1 MKFEGIIKSIIYRN
15 EENGYTVL
23 SLETSDSPI
32 TCTGIMPFFNE
43 NDQIIIEGELIYH
56 DKYGEQINVENAR
69 IKKPSG
75 KKAIISY
82 LSSGNIDSIGKKTAE
97 LIYEKFG
104 DQAIDIVFNNPSKL
118 LSIQG
123 IGNKKLEKIKESTLD
138 AKDSREALLYL
149 QGLNISFNLANK
161 IYKSYGDNTIS
172 IVKTNPY
179 KLSEDISG
187 IGFVMA
193 DNIAINMQ
201 MKNDSKF
208 RISAALSYIL
218 KNDAEMSGSCAIKK
232 EDLINK
238 TFDLIKVDK
247 NKINEQINEDLLK
260 SKIQIMKIAEDD
272 FVYDKD
278 IYKAEKSTAINL
290 SRLQNEKY
298 IFDIEIN
305 EDLDAFSN
313 EQKIAIKE
321 AFNNMLLVITGGP
334 GTGKTT
340 IIKAI
345 CNILDENGLKFN
357 LAAPTG
363 RAAKRMQE
371 STENSALTIHRL
383 IGIKPDSPIPEYN
396 EENPLECDYVIV
408 DEASMI
414 DIKLMDKLLKSLSN
428 NTALIL
434 VGDHN
439 QLPSVGPGNVLK
451 DILDTN
457 IKSVRLKKIFRQAK
471 ESNIVVNAHRIN
483 DGLYPILNQKNKDFF
498 FIDSN
503 TKNFEKNLLDLVK
516 FRLPNYYKLD
526 PINDIQILAP
536 GKKSLWG
543 VVNINNLCQNELNKN
558 PNSIKINN
566 KIFKLN
572 DKVMQ
577 VRNNYDL
584 ISLDPGNFED
594 GVYNGDIGRIIDI
607 DKEREELK
615 VEFYDGN
622 IVSYK
627 KEDIKD
633 LDLSYA
639 ITIHKSQGSEFD
651 CVLIPMMSTSY
662 MLLNRNLL
670 YTAITRAKKLVI
682 LLGEKRI
689 LKQMVRNNNESK
701 RLTNLSFWI
710 KELSEALKWLRIY
723 YFWMIICV
731 FFARKRSGKNFSC
744 VKIAFQSLIM
754 LTMNLKF

>member
-23 SLETSDSPI
+23 SLQTSDSPI

-43 NDQIIIEGELIYH
+43 NDQVVVEGELIYH
-56 DKYGEQINVENAR
+56 DKYGEQINVESAK

-82 LSSGNIDSIGKKTAE
+82 LSSGNIESIGKKTAE

-104 DQAIDIVFNNPSKL
+104 DKSIDVVFNETEKL

-123 IGNKKLEKIKESTLD
+123 IGKKKLEKIKESTIE
-138 AKDSREALLYL
+138 ARDSREALLYL
-149 QGLNISFNLANK
+149 QGLNISFNLSNK
-161 IYKSYGDNTIS
+161 IYKAYGDNTIS

-193 DNIAINMQ
+193 DNIAMNMQ

-208 RISAALSYIL
+208 RISAAISYIL
-218 KNDAEMSGSCAIKK
+218 KNDAEMSGSCALKK
-232 EDLINK
+232 EDLLNK

-247 NKINEQINEDLLK
+247 NRINEQINEDLLK
-260 SKIQIMKIAEDD
+260 SKIQIIKIGEDE

-278 IYKAEKSTAINL
+278 IYKAEKSCAINL

-298 IFDIEIN
+298 IFDVKIN
-305 EDLDAFSN
+305 EDFDAFSK
-313 EQKIAIKE
+313 EQEIAIKE

-345 CNILDENGLKFN
+345 CNTLNENNLKFN

-371 STENSALTIHRL
+371 STENVAFTIHRL
-383 IGIKPDSPIPEYN
+383 IGIKPESPIPEFN
-396 EENPLECDYVIV
+396 EENTLDCDYVIV

-414 DIKLMDKLLKSLSN
+414 DIKLMDKLLKALSSK
-428 NTALIL
+428 TALIL

-439 QLPSVGPGNVLK
+439 QLPSVGAGNVLK
-451 DILDTN
+451 DILDTD
-457 IKSVRLKKIFRQAK
+457 IKSVKLKKIFRQAK
-471 ESNIVVNAHRIN
+471 ESNIVVNAHKIN

-498 FIDSN
+498 FINSN
-503 TKNFEKNLLDLVK
+503 SKKFQNDLLDLVK
-516 FRLPNYYKLD
+516 NRLPNYYKLD

-536 GKKSLWG
+536 SKKSLWG
-543 VVNINNLCQNELNKN
+543 IVNINDLCQKELNKN

-566 KIFKLN
+566 RIFKLG

-577 VRNNYDL
+577 VRNNYEL
-584 ISLDPGNFED
+584 ESLNPDNFDD

-607 DKEREELK
+607 DKNMESLK

-627 KEDIKD
+627 KEDVKD

-651 CVLIPMMSTSY
+651 CVLIPMMPASF

-682 LLGEKRI
+682 LLGEKKI

-710 KELSEALKWLRIY
+710 KELSEALK
-723 YFWMIICV
+723 
-731 FFARKRSGKNFSC
+731 
-744 VKIAFQSLIM
+744 
-754 LTMNLKF
+754 

>member
-23 SLETSDSPI
+23 SLQTSDSPI
-32 TCTGIMPFFNE
+32 TCTGIVPFFNE
-43 NDQIIIEGELIYH
+43 NDQVVVEGELIYH
-56 DKYGEQINVENAR
+56 DKYGEQINVESAR

-82 LSSGNIDSIGKKTAE
+82 LSSGNIESIGKKTAE

-104 DQAIDIVFNNPSKL
+104 DKSIDVVFNETEKL

-123 IGNKKLEKIKESTLD
+123 IGKKKLEKIKESTID
-138 AKDSREALLYL
+138 ARDSREALLYL
-149 QGLNISFNLANK
+149 QGLNISFNLSNK
-161 IYKSYGDNTIS
+161 IYKAYGDNTIS

-193 DNIAINMQ
+193 DNIAMNMQ

-208 RISAALSYIL
+208 RISAAISYIL
-218 KNDAEMSGSCAIKK
+218 KNDAEMSGSCAVKK
-232 EDLINK
+232 EDLLNK
-238 TFDLIKVDK
+238 TSDLIKVDK

-260 SKIQIMKIAEDD
+260 SKIQIIKIGEDE

-278 IYKAEKSTAINL
+278 IYMAEKSCAINL

-298 IFDIEIN
+298 IFDVKIN
-305 EDLDAFSN
+305 EDFDAFSK
-313 EQKIAIKE
+313 EQEIAIKE

-345 CNILDENGLKFN
+345 CNILNKNNLKFN

-371 STENSALTIHRL
+371 STENVAFTIHRL
-383 IGIKPDSPIPEYN
+383 IGIKPESPIPEFN
-396 EENPLECDYVIV
+396 EENTLNCDYVIL

-414 DIKLMDKLLKSLSN
+414 DIKLMDKLLKALSSK
-428 NTALIL
+428 TALIL

-439 QLPSVGPGNVLK
+439 QLPSVGAGNVLK
-451 DILDTN
+451 DILDTD
-457 IKSVRLKKIFRQAK
+457 IKAVKLKKIFRQAK
-471 ESNIVVNAHRIN
+471 ESNIVVNAHKIN

-498 FIDSN
+498 FINSN
-503 TKNFEKNLLDLVK
+503 SKKFQNDLLDLVK
-516 FRLPNYYKLD
+516 NRLPNYYKLD

-536 GKKSLWG
+536 SKKSLWG
-543 VVNINNLCQNELNKN
+543 IVNINDLCQKELNKN

-566 KIFKLN
+566 RIFKLG

-577 VRNNYDL
+577 VRNNYEL
-584 ISLDPGNFED
+584 ESLNPDNFDD

-607 DKEREELK
+607 DKNMESLK

-627 KEDIKD
+627 KEDVKD

-651 CVLIPMMSTSY
+651 CVLIPMMPASF

-682 LLGEKRI
+682 LLGEKKI

-710 KELSEALKWLRIY
+710 KELSEALK
-723 YFWMIICV
+723 
-731 FFARKRSGKNFSC
+731 
-744 VKIAFQSLIM
+744 
-754 LTMNLKF
+754 

>member
-23 SLETSDSPI
+23 FLQTSDSPI

-43 NDQIIIEGELIYH
+43 NDQVVVEGELIYH
-56 DKYGEQINVENAR
+56 DKYGEQINVESAR

-82 LSSGNIDSIGKKTAE
+82 LSSGNIESIGKKTAE

-104 DQAIDIVFNNPSKL
+104 DKSIDVVFNEAEKL

-123 IGNKKLEKIKESTLD
+123 IGKKKLEKIKESTIE
-138 AKDSREALLYL
+138 ARDSREALLYL
-149 QGLNISFNLANK
+149 QGLNISFNLSNK
-161 IYKSYGDNTIS
+161 IYKAYGDNTIS

-193 DNIAINMQ
+193 DNIAMNMQ

-208 RISAALSYIL
+208 RISAAISYIL
-218 KNDAEMSGSCAIKK
+218 KNDAEMSGSCALKK
-232 EDLINK
+232 EDLLNK

-260 SKIQIMKIAEDD
+260 SKIQIIKIGEDE
-272 FVYDKD
+272 FVYDRD
-278 IYKAEKSTAINL
+278 IYKAEKSCAINL

-298 IFDIEIN
+298 IFDVKIN
-305 EDLDAFSN
+305 EDFDAFSK
-313 EQKIAIKE
+313 EQEIAIKE

-345 CNILDENGLKFN
+345 CNILNEHNLKFN

-371 STENSALTIHRL
+371 STENVAFTIHRL
-383 IGIKPDSPIPEYN
+383 IGIKPESPIPEFN
-396 EENPLECDYVIV
+396 EENTLDCDYVIV

-414 DIKLMDKLLKSLSN
+414 DIKLMDKLLKALSSK
-428 NTALIL
+428 TALIL

-439 QLPSVGPGNVLK
+439 QLPSVGAGNVLK
-451 DILDTN
+451 DILDTD
-457 IKSVRLKKIFRQAK
+457 IKSVKLKKIFRQAK
-471 ESNIVVNAHRIN
+471 ESNIVVNAHKIN

-498 FIDSN
+498 FINSN
-503 TKNFEKNLLDLVK
+503 SKKFQNDLLDLVK
-516 FRLPNYYKLD
+516 NRLPNYYKLD

-536 GKKSLWG
+536 SKKSLWG
-543 VVNINNLCQNELNKN
+543 IVNINDLCQKELNKN

-566 KIFKLN
+566 RIFKLG

-577 VRNNYDL
+577 VRNNYEL
-584 ISLDPGNFED
+584 ESLNPDNFDD

-607 DKEREELK
+607 DKNMESLK

-627 KEDIKD
+627 KEDVKD

-651 CVLIPMMSTSY
+651 CVLIPMMPASF

-682 LLGEKRI
+682 LLGEKKI

-710 KELSEALKWLRIY
+710 KELSEALK
-723 YFWMIICV
+723 
-731 FFARKRSGKNFSC
+731 
-744 VKIAFQSLIM
+744 
-754 LTMNLKF
+754 

>member
-1 MKFEGIIKSIIYRN
+1 MIFEGIIKSIIYRN

-23 SLETSDSPI
+23 SLQTSDSPI

-43 NDQIIIEGELIYH
+43 NDQVVVEGELIYH
-56 DKYGEQINVENAR
+56 DKYGEQINVESAR

-82 LSSGNIDSIGKKTAE
+82 LSSGNIESIGKKTAE

-104 DQAIDIVFNNPSKL
+104 DKSIDVVFNETEKL

-123 IGNKKLEKIKESTLD
+123 IGKKKLEKIKESTIE
-138 AKDSREALLYL
+138 ARDSREALLYL
-149 QGLNISFNLANK
+149 QGLNISFNLSNK
-161 IYKSYGDNTIS
+161 IYKAYGDNTIS

-193 DNIAINMQ
+193 DNIAMNMQ

-208 RISAALSYIL
+208 RISAAISYIL
-218 KNDAEMSGSCAIKK
+218 KNDAEMSGSCALKK
-232 EDLINK
+232 EDLLNK

-260 SKIQIMKIAEDD
+260 SKIQIIKFGEDE
-272 FVYDKD
+272 FVYDRD
-278 IYKAEKSTAINL
+278 IYKAEKSSAINL

-298 IFDIEIN
+298 IFDVKIN
-305 EDLDAFSN
+305 EDFDAFSK
-313 EQKIAIKE
+313 EQEIAIKE

-345 CNILDENGLKFN
+345 CNILNENNLKFN

-371 STENSALTIHRL
+371 STEYVAFTIHRL
-383 IGIKPDSPIPEYN
+383 IGIKPESPIPEFN
-396 EENPLECDYVIV
+396 EENTLDCDYVIV

-414 DIKLMDKLLKSLSN
+414 DIKLMDKLLKALSSK
-428 NTALIL
+428 TALIL

-439 QLPSVGPGNVLK
+439 QLPSVGAGNVLK
-451 DILDTN
+451 DILDTD
-457 IKSVRLKKIFRQAK
+457 IKAVKLKKIFRQAK

-498 FIDSN
+498 FINSN
-503 TKNFEKNLLDLVK
+503 SKNFQNDLLDLVK
-516 FRLPNYYKLD
+516 NRLPNYYKLD

-536 GKKSLWG
+536 SKKSLWG
-543 VVNINNLCQNELNKN
+543 IVNINDLCQKELNKN

-566 KIFKLN
+566 RIFKLG

-577 VRNNYDL
+577 VRNNYEL
-584 ISLDPGNFED
+584 ESLNPDDFDD

-607 DKEREELK
+607 DKNMESLK

-627 KEDIKD
+627 KEDVKD

-651 CVLIPMMSTSY
+651 CVLIPMMPASF

-682 LLGEKRI
+682 LLGEKKI

-710 KELSEALKWLRIY
+710 KELSEALK
-723 YFWMIICV
+723 
-731 FFARKRSGKNFSC
+731 
-744 VKIAFQSLIM
+744 
-754 LTMNLKF
+754 

>member
-15 EENGYTVL
+15 DENGYTVL
-23 SLETSDSPI
+23 SLQTSDSPI

-43 NDQIIIEGELIYH
+43 NDQVVVEGELIYH
-56 DKYGEQINVENAR
+56 DKYGEQINVESAR

-82 LSSGNIDSIGKKTAE
+82 LSSGNIESIGKKTAE

-104 DQAIDIVFNNPSKL
+104 DKSIDVVFNEAEKL
-118 LSIQG
+118 LFIQG
-123 IGNKKLEKIKESTLD
+123 IGKKKLEKIKESTIE
-138 AKDSREALLYL
+138 ARDSREALLYL
-149 QGLNISFNLANK
+149 QGLNISFNLSNK
-161 IYKSYGDNTIS
+161 IYKAYGDNTIS

-193 DNIAINMQ
+193 DNIAMNMQ

-208 RISAALSYIL
+208 RISAAISYIL
-218 KNDAEMSGSCAIKK
+218 KNDAEMSGSCAVKK
-232 EDLINK
+232 ENLLNK

-260 SKIQIMKIAEDD
+260 SKIQIIKIGEDE
-272 FVYDKD
+272 FVYDRD
-278 IYKAEKSTAINL
+278 IYKAEKSCAINL

-298 IFDIEIN
+298 IFDVKIN
-305 EDLDAFSN
+305 EDFDAFSK
-313 EQKIAIKE
+313 EQEIAIKE

-345 CNILDENGLKFN
+345 CNILNENNLKFN

-371 STENSALTIHRL
+371 STENVAFTIHRL
-383 IGIKPDSPIPEYN
+383 IGIKPESPIPEFN
-396 EENPLECDYVIV
+396 EENTLDCDYVIL

-414 DIKLMDKLLKSLSN
+414 DIKLMDKLLKALSSK
-428 NTALIL
+428 TALIL

-439 QLPSVGPGNVLK
+439 QLPSVGAGNVLK
-451 DILDTN
+451 DILDTD
-457 IKSVRLKKIFRQAK
+457 IKAVKLKKIFRQAK
-471 ESNIVVNAHRIN
+471 ESNIVVNAHKIN

-498 FIDSN
+498 FINSN
-503 TKNFEKNLLDLVK
+503 SKKFQNDLLDLVK
-516 FRLPNYYKLD
+516 NRLPNYYKLD

-536 GKKSLWG
+536 SKKSLWG
-543 VVNINNLCQNELNKN
+543 IVNINDLCQKELNKN

-566 KIFKLN
+566 RIFKLG

-577 VRNNYDL
+577 VRNNYEL
-584 ISLDPGNFED
+584 ESLNPDDFD
-594 GVYNGDIGRIIDI
+594 DSVYNGDIGRIIDI
-607 DKEREELK
+607 DKNMESLK

-627 KEDIKD
+627 KEDVKD

-651 CVLIPMMSTSY
+651 CVLIPMMPASF

-682 LLGEKRI
+682 LLGEKKI

-710 KELSEALKWLRIY
+710 KELSEALK
-723 YFWMIICV
+723 
-731 FFARKRSGKNFSC
+731 
-744 VKIAFQSLIM
+744 
-754 LTMNLKF
+754 

>member
-43 NDQIIIEGELIYH
+43 NDQVVVEGELIYH
-56 DKYGEQINVENAR
+56 DKYGEQINVESAR

-82 LSSGNIDSIGKKTAE
+82 LSSGNIESIGKKTAE

-104 DQAIDIVFNNPSKL
+104 DKSIDVVFNEAEKL

-123 IGNKKLEKIKESTLD
+123 IGKKKLEKIKESTIE
-138 AKDSREALLYL
+138 ARDSREALLYL

-161 IYKSYGDNTIS
+161 IYKAYGDNTIS

-193 DNIAINMQ
+193 DNIAMNMQ

-208 RISAALSYIL
+208 RISAAISYIL
-218 KNDAEMSGSCAIKK
+218 KNDAEMSGSCALKK
-232 EDLINK
+232 EDLLNK

-260 SKIQIMKIAEDD
+260 SKIQIIKIGEDE

-278 IYKAEKSTAINL
+278 IYKAEKSCAINL

-298 IFDIEIN
+298 IFDVKIN
-305 EDLDAFSN
+305 EDFDDFSK
-313 EQKIAIKE
+313 EQEIAIKE

-345 CNILDENGLKFN
+345 CNILNENNLKFN

-371 STENSALTIHRL
+371 STENVAFTIHRL
-383 IGIKPDSPIPEYN
+383 IGIKPESPIPEFN
-396 EENPLECDYVIV
+396 EENTLDCDYVIV

-414 DIKLMDKLLKSLSN
+414 DIKLMDKLLKALSSK
-428 NTALIL
+428 TALIL

-439 QLPSVGPGNVLK
+439 QLPSVGAGNVLK
-451 DILDTN
+451 DILDTD
-457 IKSVRLKKIFRQAK
+457 IKAVKLKKIFRQAK

-498 FIDSN
+498 FINSN
-503 TKNFEKNLLDLVK
+503 SKNFQNDLLDLVK
-516 FRLPNYYKLD
+516 NRLPNYYKLD

-536 GKKSLWG
+536 SKKSLWG
-543 VVNINNLCQNELNKN
+543 IVNINDLCQKELNKN

-566 KIFKLN
+566 RIFKLG

-577 VRNNYDL
+577 VRNNYEL
-584 ISLDPGNFED
+584 ESLNPDEFDD

-607 DKEREELK
+607 DKNMESLK

-627 KEDIKD
+627 KEDVKD

-651 CVLIPMMSTSY
+651 CVLIPMMPASF

-682 LLGEKRI
+682 LLGEKKI

-710 KELSEALKWLRIY
+710 KELSEALK
-723 YFWMIICV
+723 
-731 FFARKRSGKNFSC
+731 
-744 VKIAFQSLIM
+744 
-754 LTMNLKF
+754 

>member
-23 SLETSDSPI
+23 SLQTSDSPI

-43 NDQIIIEGELIYH
+43 NDQIIVDGELIYH
-56 DKYGEQINVENAR
+56 DKYGEQINVESAR

-82 LSSGNIDSIGKKTAE
+82 LSSGNIESIGKKTAE

-104 DQAIDIVFNNPSKL
+104 DKSIDVVFNETEKL

-123 IGNKKLEKIKESTLD
+123 IGKKKLEKIKESTIE
-138 AKDSREALLYL
+138 ARDSREALLYL
-149 QGLNISFNLANK
+149 QGLNISFNLSNK
-161 IYKSYGDNTIS
+161 IYKAYGDNTIS

-193 DNIAINMQ
+193 DNIAMNMQ

-208 RISAALSYIL
+208 RISAAISYIL
-218 KNDAEMSGSCAIKK
+218 KNDAEMSGSCALKK
-232 EDLINK
+232 EDLLNK

-260 SKIQIMKIAEDD
+260 SKIQIIKIGEDE
-272 FVYDKD
+272 FVYDRD
-278 IYKAEKSTAINL
+278 IYKAEKSCAINL

-298 IFDIEIN
+298 IFDVKIN
-305 EDLDAFSN
+305 EDFDAFSK
-313 EQKIAIKE
+313 EQEIAIKE

-345 CNILDENGLKFN
+345 CNILNENNLKFN

-371 STENSALTIHRL
+371 STENVAFTIHRL
-383 IGIKPDSPIPEYN
+383 IGIKPESPIPEFN
-396 EENPLECDYVIV
+396 EENTLDCDYVIL

-414 DIKLMDKLLKSLSN
+414 DIKLMDKLLKALSSK
-428 NTALIL
+428 TALIL

-439 QLPSVGPGNVLK
+439 QLPSVGAGNVLK
-451 DILDTN
+451 DILDTD
-457 IKSVRLKKIFRQAK
+457 IKAVKLKKIFRQAK
-471 ESNIVVNAHRIN
+471 ESNIVVNAHKIN

-498 FIDSN
+498 FINSN
-503 TKNFEKNLLDLVK
+503 SKNFQNDLLDLVK
-516 FRLPNYYKLD
+516 NRLPNYYKLD

-536 GKKSLWG
+536 SKKSLWG
-543 VVNINNLCQNELNKN
+543 IVNINDLCQKELNKN

-566 KIFKLN
+566 RIFKLG

-577 VRNNYDL
+577 VRNNYEL
-584 ISLDPGNFED
+584 ESLNPDNFDD

-607 DKEREELK
+607 DKNIESLK

-651 CVLIPMMSTSY
+651 CVLIPMMPASF

-682 LLGEKRI
+682 LLGEKKI

-710 KELSEALKWLRIY
+710 KELSEALK
-723 YFWMIICV
+723 
-731 FFARKRSGKNFSC
+731 
-744 VKIAFQSLIM
+744 
-754 LTMNLKF
+754 

>member
-43 NDQIIIEGELIYH
+43 NDQVVVEGELIYH
-56 DKYGEQINVENAR
+56 DKYGEQINVESAR

-82 LSSGNIDSIGKKTAE
+82 LSSGNIESIGKKTAE

-104 DQAIDIVFNNPSKL
+104 DKSIDVVFNEAEKL

-123 IGNKKLEKIKESTLD
+123 IGKKKLEKIKESTIE
-138 AKDSREALLYL
+138 ARDSREALLYL

-161 IYKSYGDNTIS
+161 IYKTYTDNTIS

-193 DNIAINMQ
+193 DNIAMNMQ

-208 RISAALSYIL
+208 RISAAISYIL
-218 KNDAEMSGSCAIKK
+218 KNDAEMSGSCALKK
-232 EDLINK
+232 EDLLNK

-260 SKIQIMKIAEDD
+260 SKIQIIKIGEDE

-278 IYKAEKSTAINL
+278 IYKAEKSCAINL

-298 IFDIEIN
+298 IFDVKIN
-305 EDLDAFSN
+305 EDFDAFSK
-313 EQKIAIKE
+313 EQEIAIKE

-345 CNILDENGLKFN
+345 CNILNENNLKFN

-371 STENSALTIHRL
+371 STEYVAFTIHRL
-383 IGIKPDSPIPEYN
+383 IGIKPESPIPEFN
-396 EENPLECDYVIV
+396 EENTLDCDYVIV

-414 DIKLMDKLLKSLSN
+414 DIKLMDKLLKALSSK
-428 NTALIL
+428 TALIL

-439 QLPSVGPGNVLK
+439 QLPSVGAGNVLK
-451 DILDTN
+451 DILDTD
-457 IKSVRLKKIFRQAK
+457 IKAVKLKKIFRQAK
-471 ESNIVVNAHRIN
+471 ESNIVVNAHKIN

-498 FIDSN
+498 FINSN
-503 TKNFEKNLLDLVK
+503 SKNFQNDLLDLVK
-516 FRLPNYYKLD
+516 NRLPNYYKLD

-536 GKKSLWG
+536 SKKSLWG
-543 VVNINNLCQNELNKN
+543 IVNINDLCQKELNKN

-566 KIFKLN
+566 RIFKLG

-577 VRNNYDL
+577 VRNNYEL
-584 ISLDPGNFED
+584 ESLNPDNFDD

-607 DKEREELK
+607 DKNMESLK

-627 KEDIKD
+627 KEDVKD

-651 CVLIPMMSTSY
+651 CVLIPMMPASF

-682 LLGEKRI
+682 LLGEKKI

-710 KELSEALKWLRIY
+710 KELSEALK
-723 YFWMIICV
+723 
-731 FFARKRSGKNFSC
+731 
-744 VKIAFQSLIM
+744 
-754 LTMNLKF
+754 

>member
-43 NDQIIIEGELIYH
+43 NDQIIVEGELIYH
-56 DKYGEQINVENAR
+56 DRYGEQINVESAKL
-69 IKKPSG
+69 KKPSG

-97 LIYEKFG
+97 LIYKKFG
-104 DQAIDIVFNNPSKL
+104 DESIDIVFNEPEKL

-123 IGNKKLEKIKESTLD
+123 IGKKKLEKIKESSLD
-138 AKDSREALLYL
+138 ARDSREALLYL
-149 QGLNISFNLANK
+149 QGLNISFNLSNK
-161 IYKSYGDNTIS
+161 IYKVYGDNTIS

-179 KLSEDISG
+179 KLYEDISG

-201 MKNDSKF
+201 MESDSKF
-208 RISAALSYIL
+208 RISAAILYVL
-218 KNDAEMSGSCAIKK
+218 KNYAEMSGSCSIKK
-232 EDLINK
+232 EDLLDK

-247 NKINEQINEDLLK
+247 NKISEQINEDFFK
-260 SKIQIMKIAEDD
+260 SKIQIIKIGDD
-272 FVYDKD
+272 EFVYEKD
-278 IYKAEKSTAINL
+278 IYKAEKSSAINL

-305 EDLDAFSN
+305 EDLEAFSK
-313 EQKIAIKE
+313 EQEIAIRE

-371 STENSALTIHRL
+371 STDNSALTIHRL
-383 IGIKPDSPIPEYN
+383 IGIKPESSIPEFN

-414 DIKLMDKLLKSLSN
+414 DIKLMDKLLKALSS

-439 QLPSVGPGNVLK
+439 QLPSVGCGNVLK
-451 DILDTN
+451 DILDTD

-483 DGLYPILNQKNKDFF
+483 AGLYPILNQKNKDFF

-503 TKNFEKNLLDLVK
+503 SQNFEKDLLDLVK

-536 GKKSLWG
+536 SKKSLWG
-543 VVNINNLCQNELNKN
+543 VSNINDICQKELNKN
-558 PNSIKINN
+558 TNSIKINN

-584 ISLDPGNFED
+584 VSLDSGNFDD

-607 DKEREELK
+607 DRERESLK

-651 CVLIPMMSTSY
+651 CVLIPMMSTAY

-689 LKQMVRNNNESK
+689 LKQMVKNNNESK
-701 RLTNLSFWI
+701 RVTNLSFWI
-710 KELSEALKWLRIY
+710 KELSEALK
-723 YFWMIICV
+723 
-731 FFARKRSGKNFSC
+731 
-744 VKIAFQSLIM
+744 
-754 LTMNLKF
+754 

>member
-23 SLETSDSPI
+23 SLQTSDSPI

-43 NDQIIIEGELIYH
+43 NDQVVVEGELIYH
-56 DKYGEQINVENAR
+56 DKYGEQINVESAK

-82 LSSGNIDSIGKKTAE
+82 LSSGNIESIGKKTAE

-104 DQAIDIVFNNPSKL
+104 DKSIDVVFNESEKL

-123 IGNKKLEKIKESTLD
+123 IGKKKLEKIKESTIE
-138 AKDSREALLYL
+138 ARDSREALLYL
-149 QGLNISFNLANK
+149 QGLNISFNLSNK
-161 IYKSYGDNTIS
+161 IYKAYGDNTIS

-193 DNIAINMQ
+193 DNIAMNMQ

-208 RISAALSYIL
+208 RISAAISYIL
-218 KNDAEMSGSCAIKK
+218 KNDAEMSGSCALKK
-232 EDLINK
+232 EDLLNK

-260 SKIQIMKIAEDD
+260 SKIQIIKIGEDE

-278 IYKAEKSTAINL
+278 IYKAEKSCAINL

-298 IFDIEIN
+298 IFDVKIN
-305 EDLDAFSN
+305 EDFDAFSK
-313 EQKIAIKE
+313 EQEIAIKE

-345 CNILDENGLKFN
+345 CNILNENNLKFN

-371 STENSALTIHRL
+371 STENVAFTIHRL
-383 IGIKPDSPIPEYN
+383 IGIKPENPIPEFN
-396 EENPLECDYVIV
+396 EENTLDCDYVIV

-414 DIKLMDKLLKSLSN
+414 DIKLMDKLLKALSSK
-428 NTALIL
+428 TALIL

-439 QLPSVGPGNVLK
+439 QLPSVGAGNVLK
-451 DILDTN
+451 DILDTD
-457 IKSVRLKKIFRQAK
+457 ITAVKLKKIFRQAK
-471 ESNIVVNAHRIN
+471 ESNIVVNAHKIN

-498 FIDSN
+498 FINSN
-503 TKNFEKNLLDLVK
+503 SKNFQNDLLDLVK
-516 FRLPNYYKLD
+516 NRLPNYYKLD

-536 GKKSLWG
+536 SKKSLWG
-543 VVNINNLCQNELNKN
+543 IVNINDLCQKELNKN

-566 KIFKLN
+566 RIFKLG

-577 VRNNYDL
+577 VRNNYEL
-584 ISLDPGNFED
+584 ESLNPDNFDD

-607 DKEREELK
+607 DKNMESLK

-651 CVLIPMMSTSY
+651 CVLIPMMPASF

-682 LLGEKRI
+682 LLGEKKI
-689 LKQMVRNNNESK
+689 LKQMVKNNNESK

-710 KELSEALKWLRIY
+710 KELSEALK
-723 YFWMIICV
+723 
-731 FFARKRSGKNFSC
+731 
-744 VKIAFQSLIM
+744 
-754 LTMNLKF
+754 

>member
-23 SLETSDSPI
+23 SLQTSDSPI

-43 NDQIIIEGELIYH
+43 NDQVVVEGELIYH
-56 DKYGEQINVENAR
+56 DKYGEQINVESAM

-82 LSSGNIDSIGKKTAE
+82 LSSGNIESIGKKTAE

-104 DQAIDIVFNNPSKL
+104 DKSIDVVFNETEKL

-123 IGNKKLEKIKESTLD
+123 IGKKKLEKIKESTID
-138 AKDSREALLYL
+138 ARDSREALLYL

-161 IYKSYGDNTIS
+161 IYKAYGDNTIS

-193 DNIAINMQ
+193 DNIAMNMQ

-208 RISAALSYIL
+208 RISAAISYIL
-218 KNDAEMSGSCAIKK
+218 KNDAEMSGSCALKK
-232 EDLINK
+232 EDLLNK

-247 NKINEQINEDLLK
+247 NRINEQINEDLLK
-260 SKIQIMKIAEDD
+260 SKIQIIKIGEDE

-278 IYKAEKSTAINL
+278 IYKAEKSCAINL

-298 IFDIEIN
+298 IFDVKIN
-305 EDLDAFSN
+305 EDFDAFSK
-313 EQKIAIKE
+313 EQEIAIKE

-345 CNILDENGLKFN
+345 CNTLNENNLKFN

-371 STENSALTIHRL
+371 STENVAFTIHRL
-383 IGIKPDSPIPEYN
+383 IGIKPESPIPEFN
-396 EENPLECDYVIV
+396 EENTLDCDYVIV

-414 DIKLMDKLLKSLSN
+414 DIKLMDKLLKALSSK
-428 NTALIL
+428 TALIL

-439 QLPSVGPGNVLK
+439 QLPSVGAGNVLK
-451 DILDTN
+451 DILDTD
-457 IKSVRLKKIFRQAK
+457 IKSVKLKKIFRQAK
-471 ESNIVVNAHRIN
+471 ESNIVVNAHKIN

-498 FIDSN
+498 FINSN
-503 TKNFEKNLLDLVK
+503 SKKFQNDLLDLVK
-516 FRLPNYYKLD
+516 NRLPNYYKLD

-536 GKKSLWG
+536 SKKSLWG
-543 VVNINNLCQNELNKN
+543 IVNINDLCQKELNKN

-566 KIFKLN
+566 RIFKLG

-577 VRNNYDL
+577 VRNNYEL
-584 ISLDPGNFED
+584 ESLNPDNFDD

-607 DKEREELK
+607 DKNMESLK

-627 KEDIKD
+627 KEDVKD

-651 CVLIPMMSTSY
+651 CVLIPMMPASF

-682 LLGEKRI
+682 LLGEKKI

-710 KELSEALKWLRIY
+710 KELSEALK
-723 YFWMIICV
+723 
-731 FFARKRSGKNFSC
+731 
-744 VKIAFQSLIM
+744 
-754 LTMNLKF
+754 

>member
-43 NDQIIIEGELIYH
+43 NDQVVVEGELIYH
-56 DKYGEQINVENAR
+56 DKYGEQINVESAR

-82 LSSGNIDSIGKKTAE
+82 LSSGNIESIGKKTAE
-97 LIYEKFG
+97 LIYEKFK
-104 DQAIDIVFNNPSKL
+104 DDSIDVVFNETEKL

-123 IGNKKLEKIKESTLD
+123 IGKKKLEKIKESTIE
-138 AKDSREALLYL
+138 ARDSREALLYL

-161 IYKSYGDNTIS
+161 IYKTYTDNTIS

-193 DNIAINMQ
+193 DNIAMNMQ
-201 MKNDSKF
+201 MKKDSKF
-208 RISAALSYIL
+208 RISAAVSYIL
-218 KNDAEMSGSCAIKK
+218 KNDAEISGSCALKK
-232 EDLINK
+232 EDLLNK

-260 SKIQIMKIAEDD
+260 SKIQIIKIGEDE

-278 IYKAEKSTAINL
+278 IYKAEKSCAINL

-298 IFDIEIN
+298 IFDVKIN
-305 EDLDAFSN
+305 EDFDAFSK
-313 EQKIAIKE
+313 EQEIAIKE

-345 CNILDENGLKFN
+345 CNILNENNLKFN

-371 STENSALTIHRL
+371 STENVAFTIHRL
-383 IGIKPDSPIPEYN
+383 IGIKPENPIPEFN
-396 EENPLECDYVIV
+396 EENTLDCDYVIV

-414 DIKLMDKLLKSLSN
+414 DIKLMDKLLKALSSK
-428 NTALIL
+428 TALIL

-439 QLPSVGPGNVLK
+439 QLPSVGAGNVLK
-451 DILDTN
+451 DILDTD
-457 IKSVRLKKIFRQAK
+457 IKSVKLKKIFRQAK
-471 ESNIVVNAHRIN
+471 ESNIVVNAHKIN

-498 FIDSN
+498 FINSN
-503 TKNFEKNLLDLVK
+503 AKNFQNDLLDLVK
-516 FRLPNYYKLD
+516 NRLPNYYKLD

-536 GKKSLWG
+536 SKKSLWG
-543 VVNINNLCQNELNKN
+543 IVNINDLCQKELNKN
-558 PNSIKINN
+558 PNLIKINN
-566 KIFKLN
+566 RIFKLG

-577 VRNNYDL
+577 VRNNYEL
-584 ISLDPGNFED
+584 ESLNPDDFDD

-607 DKEREELK
+607 DKNMESLK

-627 KEDIKD
+627 KEDVKD

-651 CVLIPMMSTSY
+651 CVLIPMMPVSF

-682 LLGEKRI
+682 LLGEKKI

-710 KELSEALKWLRIY
+710 KELSEALK
-723 YFWMIICV
+723 
-731 FFARKRSGKNFSC
+731 
-744 VKIAFQSLIM
+744 
-754 LTMNLKF
+754 

>member
-23 SLETSDSPI
+23 SLQTSDSPI

-43 NDQIIIEGELIYH
+43 NDQVVVEGELIYH
-56 DKYGEQINVENAR
+56 DKYGEQINVESAR

-82 LSSGNIDSIGKKTAE
+82 LSSGNIESIGKKTAE

-104 DQAIDIVFNNPSKL
+104 DKSIDVVFNEAEKL

-123 IGNKKLEKIKESTLD
+123 IGKKKLEKIKESTIE
-138 AKDSREALLYL
+138 ARDSREALLYL
-149 QGLNISFNLANK
+149 QGLNISFNLSNK
-161 IYKSYGDNTIS
+161 IYKAYGDNTIS

-193 DNIAINMQ
+193 DNIAMNMQ

-208 RISAALSYIL
+208 RISAAISYIL
-218 KNDAEMSGSCAIKK
+218 KNDAEMSGSCALKK
-232 EDLINK
+232 EDLLNK

-247 NKINEQINEDLLK
+247 NRINEQINEDLLK
-260 SKIQIMKIAEDD
+260 SKIQIIKIGEDE

-278 IYKAEKSTAINL
+278 IYKAEKSCAINL

-298 IFDIEIN
+298 IFDVKIN
-305 EDLDAFSN
+305 EDFDAFSK
-313 EQKIAIKE
+313 EQEIAIKE

-345 CNILDENGLKFN
+345 CNILNENNLKFN

-371 STENSALTIHRL
+371 STEYVAFTIHRL
-383 IGIKPDSPIPEYN
+383 VGIKPESTIPEFN
-396 EENPLECDYVIV
+396 EENTLDCDYVIL

-414 DIKLMDKLLKSLSN
+414 DIKLMDKLLKSLSSK
-428 NTALIL
+428 TALIL

-439 QLPSVGPGNVLK
+439 QLPSVGAGNVLK
-451 DILDTN
+451 DILDTD
-457 IKSVRLKKIFRQAK
+457 IKSVRLKKIFRQAQ
-471 ESNIVVNAHRIN
+471 ESNIVVNAHKIN

-498 FIDSN
+498 FINSN
-503 TKNFEKNLLDLVK
+503 SKKFQNDLLDLVK
-516 FRLPNYYKLD
+516 NRLPNYYKLD

-536 GKKSLWG
+536 SKKSLWG
-543 VVNINNLCQNELNKN
+543 IVNINDLCQKELNKN

-566 KIFKLN
+566 RIFKLG

-577 VRNNYDL
+577 VRNNYEL
-584 ISLDPGNFED
+584 ESLNPDDFDD

-607 DKEREELK
+607 DKNMESLK

-627 KEDIKD
+627 KEDVKD

-651 CVLIPMMSTSY
+651 CVLIPMMPASF

-682 LLGEKRI
+682 LLGEKKI

-710 KELSEALKWLRIY
+710 KELSEALK
-723 YFWMIICV
+723 
-731 FFARKRSGKNFSC
+731 
-744 VKIAFQSLIM
+744 
-754 LTMNLKF
+754 

>member
-23 SLETSDSPI
+23 SLQTSDSPI

-43 NDQIIIEGELIYH
+43 NDQVVVEGELIYH
-56 DKYGEQINVENAR
+56 DKYGEQINVESAR

-82 LSSGNIDSIGKKTAE
+82 LSSGNIESIGKKTAE

-104 DQAIDIVFNNPSKL
+104 DKSIDVVFNETEKL

-123 IGNKKLEKIKESTLD
+123 IGKKKLEKIKESTID
-138 AKDSREALLYL
+138 ARDSREALLYL
-149 QGLNISFNLANK
+149 QGLNISFNLSNK
-161 IYKSYGDNTIS
+161 IYKAYGDNTIS

-193 DNIAINMQ
+193 DNIAMNMQ

-208 RISAALSYIL
+208 RISAAISYIL
-218 KNDAEMSGSCAIKK
+218 KNDAEMSGSCALKK
-232 EDLINK
+232 EDLLNK

-247 NKINEQINEDLLK
+247 NRINEQINEDLLK
-260 SKIQIMKIAEDD
+260 SKIQIIKIGEDE

-278 IYKAEKSTAINL
+278 IYMAEKSCAINL

-298 IFDIEIN
+298 IFDVKIN
-305 EDLDAFSN
+305 EDFDAFSK
-313 EQKIAIKE
+313 EQEIAIKE

-345 CNILDENGLKFN
+345 CNILNEHNLKFN

-371 STENSALTIHRL
+371 STENVAFTIHRL
-383 IGIKPDSPIPEYN
+383 IGIKPESPIPEFN
-396 EENPLECDYVIV
+396 EENTLDCDYVIV

-414 DIKLMDKLLKSLSN
+414 DIKLMDKLLKALSSK
-428 NTALIL
+428 TALIL

-439 QLPSVGPGNVLK
+439 QLPSVGAGNVLK
-451 DILDTN
+451 DILDTD
-457 IKSVRLKKIFRQAK
+457 IKSVKLKKIFRQAK
-471 ESNIVVNAHRIN
+471 ESNIVVNAHKIN

-498 FIDSN
+498 FINSN
-503 TKNFEKNLLDLVK
+503 SKKFQNDLLDLVK
-516 FRLPNYYKLD
+516 NRLPNYYKLD

-536 GKKSLWG
+536 SKKSLWG
-543 VVNINNLCQNELNKN
+543 IVNINDLCQKELNKN

-566 KIFKLN
+566 RIFKLC

-577 VRNNYDL
+577 VRNNYEL
-584 ISLDPGNFED
+584 ESLNPDNFDD

-607 DKEREELK
+607 DKNMESLK

-627 KEDIKD
+627 KEDVKD

-651 CVLIPMMSTSY
+651 CVLIPMMPASF

-682 LLGEKRI
+682 LLGEKKI

-710 KELSEALKWLRIY
+710 KELSEALK
-723 YFWMIICV
+723 
-731 FFARKRSGKNFSC
+731 
-744 VKIAFQSLIM
+744 
-754 LTMNLKF
+754 

>member
-43 NDQIIIEGELIYH
+43 NDQIIVEGELIYH
-56 DKYGEQINVENAR
+56 DKYGEQINVNSASL
-69 IKKPSG
+69 KKPSG

-82 LSSGNIDSIGKKTAE
+82 LSSGNIESIGKKTAE

-104 DQAIDIVFNNPSKL
+104 DKSIDVVFNDPNKL

-123 IGNKKLEKIKESTLD
+123 IGKKKLEKIKESTIE
-138 AKDSREALLYL
+138 ARDSREALLYL
-149 QGLNISFNLANK
+149 QGLNISFNLSNK
-161 IYKSYGDNTIS
+161 IYKAYGDNTIS

-187 IGFVMA
+187 IGFIMA
-193 DNIAINMQ
+193 DTIAMNMQ
-201 MKNDSKF
+201 MKSDSKF
-208 RISAALSYIL
+208 RISAALSYVL
-218 KNDAEMSGSCAIKK
+218 KNDAEMIGSCTISLD
-232 EDLINK
+232 DLIDK
-238 TFDLIKVDK
+238 TFSLIKLDK
-247 NKINEQINEDLLK
+247 GKIKEQINEDLLK
-260 SKIQIMKIAEDD
+260 SKIQIMKIENKE
-272 FVYDKD
+272 FVYDKE
-278 IYKAEKSTAINL
+278 IYKAEKSAAINL
-290 SRLQNEKY
+290 SRLKNEKY
-298 IFDIEIN
+298 NFDVEIN
-305 EDLDAFSN
+305 EDLDVFSK
-313 EQKIAIKE
+313 EQQVAINE

-345 CNILDENGLKFN
+345 CNILDDNNLKFN

-371 STENSALTIHRL
+371 STENPALTIHRL
-383 IGIKPDSPIPEYN
+383 IGIKPESPIPEYN
-396 EENPLECDYVIV
+396 EENKLECDYVIV
-408 DEASMI
+408 DEVSMV
-414 DIKLMDKLLKSLSN
+414 DIKLMDKLLKALSS

-451 DILDTN
+451 DILDTD
-457 IKSVRLKKIFRQAK
+457 IKSVRLKKIFRQAQ

-503 TKNFEKNLLDLVK
+503 SNNFQKDILDLVK
-516 FRLPNYYKLD
+516 NRLPNYYKLD

-536 GKKSLWG
+536 SKKSSWG
-543 VVNINNLCQNELNKN
+543 VLNLNNVLQENLNKN
-558 PNSIKINN
+558 PKFFKINN
-566 KIFKLN
+566 RIFKLK

-584 ISLDPGNFED
+584 ESLDPSNFDD
-594 GVYNGDIGRIIDI
+594 GVYNGDIGRIIEL
-607 DKEREELK
+607 DKERESLK
-615 VEFYDGN
+615 IEFYDGN

-651 CVLIPMMSTSY
+651 CVVIPMMPTSF

-682 LLGEKRI
+682 LIGEKRI
-689 LKQMVRNNNESK
+689 LKQMVRNNKGSQ

-710 KELSEALKWLRIY
+710 KELSEALK
-723 YFWMIICV
+723 
-731 FFARKRSGKNFSC
+731 
-744 VKIAFQSLIM
+744 
-754 LTMNLKF
+754 

>member
-1 MKFEGIIKSIIYRN
+1 MKYEGIIKSIIYRN

-23 SLETSDSPI
+23 SLETSDSLI
-32 TCTGIMPFFNE
+32 TCTGVMPFLNE
-43 NDQIIIEGELIYH
+43 NDQIIVEGELIYH
-56 DKYGEQINVENAR
+56 DKYGEQINVESAR

-82 LSSGNIDSIGKKTAE
+82 LSSGNIESIGKKTAE

-104 DQAIDIVFNNPSKL
+104 DKSIDVVFNESEKL

-123 IGNKKLEKIKESTLD
+123 IGKKKLEKIKESTIE
-138 AKDSREALLYL
+138 ARDSREALLYL

-161 IYKSYGDNTIS
+161 IYKAYGDNTIS

-193 DNIAINMQ
+193 DNIAMNMQ

-208 RISAALSYIL
+208 RISAAISYIL
-218 KNDAEMSGSCAIKK
+218 KNDAEMSGSCALKK
-232 EDLINK
+232 EDLLDK

-260 SKIQIMKIAEDD
+260 SKIQIIKIGEDE

-278 IYKAEKSTAINL
+278 IYMAEKSCAINL

-298 IFDIEIN
+298 IFDVKIN
-305 EDLDAFSN
+305 EDFDAFSK
-313 EQKIAIKE
+313 EQEIAIKE

-345 CNILDENGLKFN
+345 CNILNENNLKFN

-371 STENSALTIHRL
+371 STEYVAFTIHRL
-383 IGIKPDSPIPEYN
+383 VGIKPESPIPEFN
-396 EENPLECDYVIV
+396 EENTLDCDYVIL

-414 DIKLMDKLLKSLSN
+414 DIKLMDKLLKALSSK
-428 NTALIL
+428 TALIL

-439 QLPSVGPGNVLK
+439 QLPSVGAGNVLK
-451 DILDTN
+451 DILDTD
-457 IKSVRLKKIFRQAK
+457 IKAVKLKKIFRQAK
-471 ESNIVVNAHRIN
+471 ESNIVVNAHKIN

-498 FIDSN
+498 FINSN
-503 TKNFEKNLLDLVK
+503 SKNFQNDLLDLVK
-516 FRLPNYYKLD
+516 NRLPNYYKLD

-536 GKKSLWG
+536 SKKSLWG
-543 VVNINNLCQNELNKN
+543 IVNINDLCQKELNKN

-566 KIFKLN
+566 RIFKLG

-577 VRNNYDL
+577 VRNNYEL
-584 ISLDPGNFED
+584 ESLNPDNFDD

-607 DKEREELK
+607 DKNMESLK

-627 KEDIKD
+627 KEDVKD

-651 CVLIPMMSTSY
+651 CVLIPMMPASF

-682 LLGEKRI
+682 LLGEKKI

-710 KELSEALKWLRIY
+710 KELSEALK
-723 YFWMIICV
+723 
-731 FFARKRSGKNFSC
+731 
-744 VKIAFQSLIM
+744 
-754 LTMNLKF
+754 

>member
-23 SLETSDSPI
+23 SLQTSDSPI

-43 NDQIIIEGELIYH
+43 NDQVVVEGELIYH
-56 DKYGEQINVENAR
+56 DKYGEQINVESAR
-69 IKKPSG
+69 IKKPSV

-82 LSSGNIDSIGKKTAE
+82 LSSGNIESIGKKTAE

-104 DQAIDIVFNNPSKL
+104 DKSIDVVFNETEKL

-123 IGNKKLEKIKESTLD
+123 IGKKKLEKIKESTID
-138 AKDSREALLYL
+138 ARDSREALLYL
-149 QGLNISFNLANK
+149 QGLNISFNLSNK
-161 IYKSYGDNTIS
+161 IYKAYGDNTIS

-187 IGFVMA
+187 IGFIMA
-193 DNIAINMQ
+193 DTIAMNMQ
-201 MKNDSKF
+201 MKTDSKF
-208 RISAALSYIL
+208 RISAAISYVL
-218 KNDAEMSGSCAIKK
+218 KNDAEMTGSCTISLD
-232 EDLINK
+232 DLIYK
-238 TFDLIKVDK
+238 TFSLIKVDK
-247 NKINEQINEDLLK
+247 DKIKEQINEDLLK
-260 SKIQIMKIAEDD
+260 SKIQIMKIGNKE
-272 FVYDKD
+272 FVYDKE
-278 IYKAEKSTAINL
+278 IYKAEKSAAINL
-290 SRLQNEKY
+290 SRLKNEKY
-298 IFDIEIN
+298 IFDVEIN
-305 EDLDAFSN
+305 EDLDVFSK
-313 EQKIAIKE
+313 EQQVAINE

-345 CNILDENGLKFN
+345 CNILDDNNLKFN

-383 IGIKPDSPIPEYN
+383 IGIKPESPIPEYN
-396 EENPLECDYVIV
+396 EENKLECDYVIV
-408 DEASMI
+408 DEVSMV
-414 DIKLMDKLLKSLSN
+414 DIKLMDKLLKALSS

-451 DILDTN
+451 DILDTD
-457 IKSVRLKKIFRQAK
+457 IKSVRLKKIFRQAQ

-503 TKNFEKNLLDLVK
+503 SNNFQKDILDLVK
-516 FRLPNYYKLD
+516 NRLPNYYKLD

-536 GKKSLWG
+536 SKKSSWG
-543 VVNINNLCQNELNKN
+543 VLNLNNVLQENLNKN
-558 PNSIKINN
+558 PKFFKINN
-566 KIFKLN
+566 RIFKLK

-584 ISLDPGNFED
+584 ESMDPSNFDD
-594 GVYNGDIGRIIDI
+594 GVYNGDIGRIIEL
-607 DKEREELK
+607 DKERDSLK
-615 VEFYDGN
+615 IEFYDGN

-651 CVLIPMMSTSY
+651 CVVIPMMPTSF

-682 LLGEKRI
+682 LIGEKRI
-689 LKQMVRNNNESK
+689 LKQMVRNNKGSQ

-710 KELSEALKWLRIY
+710 KELSEALK
-723 YFWMIICV
+723 
-731 FFARKRSGKNFSC
+731 
-744 VKIAFQSLIM
+744 
-754 LTMNLKF
+754 

>member
-23 SLETSDSPI
+23 SLETSDSLI
-32 TCTGIMPFFNE
+32 TCTGVMPFLNE
-43 NDQIIIEGELIYH
+43 NDQIIVEGELIYH
-56 DKYGEQINVENAR
+56 DKYGEQINVESAR

-82 LSSGNIDSIGKKTAE
+82 LSSGNIESIGKKTAK
-97 LIYEKFG
+97 LIYDNFKDES
-104 DQAIDIVFNNPSKL
+104 IDVVFNNPSKL
-118 LSIQG
+118 LSIPG
-123 IGNKKLEKIKESTLD
+123 IGKKKLEKIKESTID
-138 AKDSREALLYL
+138 ARDSREALLYL
-149 QGLNISFNLANK
+149 QGLNISFNLSNK
-161 IYKSYGDNTIS
+161 IYKAYGDNTIS

-187 IGFVMA
+187 IGFIMA
-193 DNIAINMQ
+193 DTIAMNMQ
-201 MKNDSKF
+201 MKTDSKF
-208 RISAALSYIL
+208 RISAAISYVL
-218 KNDAEMSGSCAIKK
+218 KNDAEMTGSCTISLD
-232 EDLINK
+232 DLIDK
-238 TFDLIKVDK
+238 TFSLIKVDK
-247 NKINEQINEDLLK
+247 GKIKEQINEDLLK
-260 SKIQIMKIAEDD
+260 SKIQIMKIGNKE
-272 FVYDKD
+272 FVYDKE
-278 IYKAEKSTAINL
+278 IYKAEKSAAINL
-290 SRLQNEKY
+290 SRLKNEKY
-298 IFDIEIN
+298 NFDVEIN
-305 EDLDAFSN
+305 EDLDVFSK
-313 EQKIAIKE
+313 EQQVAINE

-345 CNILDENGLKFN
+345 CNILDDNNLKFN

-371 STENSALTIHRL
+371 STENFALTIHRL
-383 IGIKPDSPIPEYN
+383 IGIKPESPIPEYN
-396 EENPLECDYVIV
+396 EENKLECDYVIV
-408 DEASMI
+408 DEVSMV
-414 DIKLMDKLLKSLSN
+414 DIKLMDKLLKALSS

-451 DILDTN
+451 DILDTD
-457 IKSVRLKKIFRQAK
+457 IKSVRLKKIFRQAQ

-503 TKNFEKNLLDLVK
+503 SNNFQKDILDLVK
-516 FRLPNYYKLD
+516 NRLPNYYKLD

-536 GKKSLWG
+536 SKKSSWG
-543 VVNINNLCQNELNKN
+543 VLNLNNVLQENLNKN
-558 PNSIKINN
+558 PKFFKINN
-566 KIFKLN
+566 RIFKLK

-584 ISLDPGNFED
+584 ESLDSSNFDD
-594 GVYNGDIGRIIDI
+594 GVYNGDIGRIIEL
-607 DKEREELK
+607 DKERESLK
-615 VEFYDGN
+615 IEFYDGN

-651 CVLIPMMSTSY
+651 CVVIPMMPTSF

-682 LLGEKRI
+682 LIGEKRI
-689 LKQMVRNNNESK
+689 LKQMVRNNKGSQ

-710 KELSEALKWLRIY
+710 KELSEALK
-723 YFWMIICV
+723 
-731 FFARKRSGKNFSC
+731 
-744 VKIAFQSLIM
+744 
-754 LTMNLKF
+754 

>member
-23 SLETSDSPI
+23 SLETSDSLI
-32 TCTGIMPFFNE
+32 TCTGVMPFLNE
-43 NDQIIIEGELIYH
+43 NDQIIVEGELIYH
-56 DKYGEQINVENAR
+56 DKYGEQINVESAR

-82 LSSGNIDSIGKKTAE
+82 LSSGNIESIGKKTAE

-104 DQAIDIVFNNPSKL
+104 DKSIDVVFNESEKL

-123 IGNKKLEKIKESTLD
+123 IGKKKLEKIKESTIE
-138 AKDSREALLYL
+138 ARDSREALLYL
-149 QGLNISFNLANK
+149 QGLNISFNLSNK
-161 IYKSYGDNTIS
+161 IYKAYGDNTIS

-187 IGFVMA
+187 IGFIMA
-193 DNIAINMQ
+193 DTIAMNMQ
-201 MKNDSKF
+201 MKTDSKF
-208 RISAALSYIL
+208 RISAALSYVL
-218 KNDAEMSGSCAIKK
+218 KNDAEMTGSCTISL
-232 EDLINK
+232 DGLIDK
-238 TFDLIKVDK
+238 TFSLIKVDK
-247 NKINEQINEDLLK
+247 DKIKEQINEDLLK
-260 SKIQIMKIAEDD
+260 SKIQIMKIGNKE
-272 FVYDKD
+272 FVYDKE
-278 IYKAEKSTAINL
+278 IYKAEKSAAINL
-290 SRLQNEKY
+290 SRLKNENY
-298 IFDIEIN
+298 NFDVEIN
-305 EDLDAFSN
+305 EDLDVFSK
-313 EQKIAIKE
+313 EQQVAINE

-345 CNILDENGLKFN
+345 CNILDDNNLKFN

-371 STENSALTIHRL
+371 STENPALTIHRL
-383 IGIKPDSPIPEYN
+383 IGIKPESPIPEYN
-396 EENPLECDYVIV
+396 EENKLECDYVIV
-408 DEASMI
+408 DEVSMV
-414 DIKLMDKLLKSLSN
+414 DIKLMDKLLNALSS

-451 DILDTN
+451 DILDTD
-457 IKSVRLKKIFRQAK
+457 IKSVRLKKIFRQAQ

-503 TKNFEKNLLDLVK
+503 SNNFQIDILDLVK
-516 FRLPNYYKLD
+516 NRLPNYYKLD
-526 PINDIQILAP
+526 PIKDIQILAP
-536 GKKSLWG
+536 SKKSSWG
-543 VVNINNLCQNELNKN
+543 VLNLNNVLQENLNKN
-558 PNSIKINN
+558 PKFFKINN
-566 KIFKLN
+566 RIFKLK

-584 ISLDPGNFED
+584 ESMDPSNFDD
-594 GVYNGDIGRIIDI
+594 GVYNGDIGRIIEI
-607 DKEREELK
+607 DKERESLK
-615 VEFYDGN
+615 IEFYDGN

-651 CVLIPMMSTSY
+651 CVVIPMMPTSF
-662 MLLNRNLL
+662 MLLDRNLL

-682 LLGEKRI
+682 LIGEKRI
-689 LKQMVRNNNESK
+689 LKQMVRNNKGSQ

-710 KELSEALKWLRIY
+710 KELSEALK
-723 YFWMIICV
+723 
-731 FFARKRSGKNFSC
+731 
-744 VKIAFQSLIM
+744 
-754 LTMNLKF
+754 

>member
-1 MKFEGIIKSIIYRN
+1 MNFEGIIKSIIYRN

-43 NDQIIIEGELIYH
+43 NDQVVVEGELIYH
-56 DKYGEQINVENAR
+56 DKYGEQINVESAR

-82 LSSGNIDSIGKKTAE
+82 LSSGNIESIGKKTAE

-104 DQAIDIVFNNPSKL
+104 DKSIDVVFNETEKL

-123 IGNKKLEKIKESTLD
+123 IGKKKLEKIKESTIE
-138 AKDSREALLYL
+138 ARDSREALLYL

-161 IYKSYGDNTIS
+161 IYKAYGDNTIS

-193 DNIAINMQ
+193 DNIAMNMQ

-208 RISAALSYIL
+208 RISAAISYIL
-218 KNDAEMSGSCAIKK
+218 KNDAEMSGSCALKK
-232 EDLINK
+232 EDLLNK

-260 SKIQIMKIAEDD
+260 SKIQIIKIGEDE

-278 IYKAEKSTAINL
+278 IYMAEKSCAINL

-298 IFDIEIN
+298 IFDVKIN
-305 EDLDAFSN
+305 EDFDAFSK
-313 EQKIAIKE
+313 EQEIAIKE

-345 CNILDENGLKFN
+345 CNILNENNLKFN

-371 STENSALTIHRL
+371 STENVAFTIHRL
-383 IGIKPDSPIPEYN
+383 IGIKPESPIPEFN
-396 EENPLECDYVIV
+396 EENTLDCDYVIV

-414 DIKLMDKLLKSLSN
+414 DIKLMDKLLKALSSK
-428 NTALIL
+428 TALIL

-439 QLPSVGPGNVLK
+439 QLPSVGAGNVLK
-451 DILDTN
+451 DILDTD
-457 IKSVRLKKIFRQAK
+457 IKSVKLKKIFRQAK
-471 ESNIVVNAHRIN
+471 ESNIVVNAHKIN

-503 TKNFEKNLLDLVK
+503 SKKFQNDLLDLVK
-516 FRLPNYYKLD
+516 NRLPNYYKLD

-536 GKKSLWG
+536 SKKSLWG
-543 VVNINNLCQNELNKN
+543 VVNINDLCQKELNKN
-558 PNSIKINN
+558 PNLIKINN
-566 KIFKLN
+566 RIFKLG

-577 VRNNYDL
+577 VRNNYEL
-584 ISLDPGNFED
+584 ESLNPDDFDD

-607 DKEREELK
+607 DKNMESLK

-627 KEDIKD
+627 KEDVKD

-651 CVLIPMMSTSY
+651 CILIPMMPASF

-682 LLGEKRI
+682 LLGEKKI

-710 KELSEALKWLRIY
+710 KELSEALK
-723 YFWMIICV
+723 
-731 FFARKRSGKNFSC
+731 
-744 VKIAFQSLIM
+744 
-754 LTMNLKF
+754 

>member
-23 SLETSDSPI
+23 SLQTSDSPI

-43 NDQIIIEGELIYH
+43 NDQIVVEGELIYH
-56 DKYGEQINVENAR
+56 DKYGEQINVESAK

-82 LSSGNIDSIGKKTAE
+82 LSSGNIESIGKKTAE
-97 LIYEKFG
+97 LIYEKFK
-104 DQAIDIVFNNPSKL
+104 DDSIDVVFNETEKL

-123 IGNKKLEKIKESTLD
+123 IGKKKLEKIKESTIE
-138 AKDSREALLYL
+138 ARDSREALLYL
-149 QGLNISFNLANK
+149 QGLNISFNLSNK
-161 IYKSYGDNTIS
+161 IYKIYTDNTIS

-193 DNIAINMQ
+193 DNIAMNMQ
-201 MKNDSKF
+201 MKKDSKF
-208 RISAALSYIL
+208 RISAAISYIL
-218 KNDAEMSGSCAIKK
+218 KNDAEMSGSCALKK
-232 EDLINK
+232 EDLLNK

-260 SKIQIMKIAEDD
+260 SKIQIIKIREDE
-272 FVYDKD
+272 FVYDRD
-278 IYKAEKSTAINL
+278 IYKAEKSCAINL

-298 IFDIEIN
+298 IFDVKIN
-305 EDLDAFSN
+305 EDFDAFSK
-313 EQKIAIKE
+313 EQEIAIKE

-345 CNILDENGLKFN
+345 CNILNENNLKFN

-371 STENSALTIHRL
+371 STENVAFTIHRL
-383 IGIKPDSPIPEYN
+383 IGIKPESSIPEFN
-396 EENPLECDYVIV
+396 EENTLDCDYVIV

-414 DIKLMDKLLKSLSN
+414 DIKLMDKLLKALSSK
-428 NTALIL
+428 TALIL

-439 QLPSVGPGNVLK
+439 QLPSVGAGNVLK
-451 DILDTN
+451 DILDTD
-457 IKSVRLKKIFRQAK
+457 IKAVKLKKIFRQAK
-471 ESNIVVNAHRIN
+471 ESNIVVNAHKIN

-498 FIDSN
+498 FINSN
-503 TKNFEKNLLDLVK
+503 SKNFQNDLLDLVK
-516 FRLPNYYKLD
+516 NRLPNYYKLD

-536 GKKSLWG
+536 SKKSLWG
-543 VVNINNLCQNELNKN
+543 IVNINDLCQKELNKN

-566 KIFKLN
+566 RIFKLG

-577 VRNNYDL
+577 VRNNYEL
-584 ISLDPGNFED
+584 ESLNPDNFDD

-607 DKEREELK
+607 DKNMESLK

-627 KEDIKD
+627 KEDVKD

-651 CVLIPMMSTSY
+651 CVLIPMMPASF

-682 LLGEKRI
+682 LLGEKKI

-710 KELSEALKWLRIY
+710 KELSEALK
-723 YFWMIICV
+723 
-731 FFARKRSGKNFSC
+731 
-744 VKIAFQSLIM
+744 
-754 LTMNLKF
+754 

>member
-1 MKFEGIIKSIIYRN
+1 MKFEGIIKSIIYIN

-23 SLETSDSPI
+23 SLQTSDSPI

-43 NDQIIIEGELIYH
+43 NDQIIVEGELIYH
-56 DKYGEQINVENAR
+56 DKYGEQINVESAR

-82 LSSGNIDSIGKKTAE
+82 LSSGNIESIGKKTAE

-104 DQAIDIVFNNPSKL
+104 DKSIDVVFNEAEKL

-123 IGNKKLEKIKESTLD
+123 IGKKKLEKIKESTIE
-138 AKDSREALLYL
+138 ARDSREALLYL
-149 QGLNISFNLANK
+149 KGLNISFNLSNK
-161 IYKSYGDNTIS
+161 IYKAYGDNTIS

-193 DNIAINMQ
+193 DNIAMNMQ

-208 RISAALSYIL
+208 RISAAISYIL
-218 KNDAEMSGSCAIKK
+218 KNDAEMSGSCALKK
-232 EDLINK
+232 EDLLNK

-247 NKINEQINEDLLK
+247 NKINEQINEELLK
-260 SKIQIMKIAEDD
+260 SKIQIIKIGEDE
-272 FVYDKD
+272 FVYDRD
-278 IYKAEKSTAINL
+278 IYKAEKSCAINL
-290 SRLQNEKY
+290 SRLQNEKF
-298 IFDIEIN
+298 IFDVKIN
-305 EDLDAFSN
+305 EDFDAFSK
-313 EQKIAIKE
+313 EQEIAIKE

-345 CNILDENGLKFN
+345 CNILNEHNLKFN

-371 STENSALTIHRL
+371 STENVAFTIHRL
-383 IGIKPDSPIPEYN
+383 IGIKPESPIPEFN
-396 EENPLECDYVIV
+396 EENTLDCDYVIL

-414 DIKLMDKLLKSLSN
+414 DIKLMDKLLKALSSK
-428 NTALIL
+428 TALIL

-439 QLPSVGPGNVLK
+439 QLPSVGAGNVLK
-451 DILDTN
+451 DILDTD
-457 IKSVRLKKIFRQAK
+457 IKSVRLKKIFRQAQ

-498 FIDSN
+498 FINSN
-503 TKNFEKNLLDLVK
+503 SKKFQNDLLDLVK
-516 FRLPNYYKLD
+516 NRLPNYYKLD

-536 GKKSLWG
+536 SKKSLWG
-543 VVNINNLCQNELNKN
+543 IVNINDLCQKELNKN

-566 KIFKLN
+566 RIFKLG

-577 VRNNYDL
+577 VRNNYEL
-584 ISLDPGNFED
+584 ESLNPDNFDD

-607 DKEREELK
+607 DKNMESLK

-627 KEDIKD
+627 KEDVKD

-651 CVLIPMMSTSY
+651 CVLIPMMPASF

-682 LLGEKRI
+682 LLGEKKI

-710 KELSEALKWLRIY
+710 KELSEALK
-723 YFWMIICV
+723 
-731 FFARKRSGKNFSC
+731 
-744 VKIAFQSLIM
+744 
-754 LTMNLKF
+754 

>member
-43 NDQIIIEGELIYH
+43 NDQVVVEGELIYH
-56 DKYGEQINVENAR
+56 DKYGEQINVESAM

-82 LSSGNIDSIGKKTAE
+82 LSSGNIESIGKKTAE
-97 LIYEKFG
+97 LIYEKFK
-104 DQAIDIVFNNPSKL
+104 DDSIDVVFNETEKL

-123 IGNKKLEKIKESTLD
+123 IGKKKLEKIKESTIE
-138 AKDSREALLYL
+138 ARDSREALLYL

-161 IYKSYGDNTIS
+161 IYKTYTDNTIS

-193 DNIAINMQ
+193 DNIAMNMQ

-208 RISAALSYIL
+208 RISAAISYIL
-218 KNDAEMSGSCAIKK
+218 KNDAEMSGSCALKK
-232 EDLINK
+232 EDLLNK

-260 SKIQIMKIAEDD
+260 SKIQIIKIGEDE

-278 IYKAEKSTAINL
+278 IYKAEKSCAINL

-298 IFDIEIN
+298 IFDVKIN
-305 EDLDAFSN
+305 EDFDAFSK
-313 EQKIAIKE
+313 EQEIAIKE

-345 CNILDENGLKFN
+345 CNILNENNLKFN

-371 STENSALTIHRL
+371 STENVAFTIHRL
-383 IGIKPDSPIPEYN
+383 IGIKPESPIPEFN
-396 EENPLECDYVIV
+396 EENTLDCDYVIL

-414 DIKLMDKLLKSLSN
+414 DIKLMDKLLKALSSK
-428 NTALIL
+428 TALIL

-439 QLPSVGPGNVLK
+439 QLPSVGAGNVLK
-451 DILDTN
+451 DILDTD
-457 IKSVRLKKIFRQAK
+457 IKSVKLKKIFRQAK
-471 ESNIVVNAHRIN
+471 ESNIVVNAHKIN

-498 FIDSN
+498 FINSN
-503 TKNFEKNLLDLVK
+503 SKKFQNDLLDLVK
-516 FRLPNYYKLD
+516 NRLPNYYKLD

-536 GKKSLWG
+536 SKKSLWG
-543 VVNINNLCQNELNKN
+543 IVNINDLCQKELNKN

-566 KIFKLN
+566 RIFKLG

-577 VRNNYDL
+577 VRNNYEL
-584 ISLDPGNFED
+584 ESLNPDNFDD

-607 DKEREELK
+607 DKNMESLK

-651 CVLIPMMSTSY
+651 CVLIPMMPASF

-682 LLGEKRI
+682 LLGEKKI
-689 LKQMVRNNNESK
+689 LKQMVKNNNESK

-710 KELSEALKWLRIY
+710 KELSEALK
-723 YFWMIICV
+723 
-731 FFARKRSGKNFSC
+731 
-744 VKIAFQSLIM
+744 
-754 LTMNLKF
+754 

>member
-43 NDQIIIEGELIYH
+43 NDQIIVEGELIYH
-56 DKYGEQINVENAR
+56 DKYGEQINVESASL
-69 IKKPSG
+69 KKPSG

-82 LSSGNIDSIGKKTAE
+82 LSSGNIESIGKKTAQ
-97 LIYEKFG
+97 LIYDNFKDES
-104 DQAIDIVFNNPSKL
+104 IDVVFNDPNKL
-118 LSIQG
+118 LSIPG
-123 IGNKKLEKIKESTLD
+123 IGKKKLEKIKDSTLD
-138 AKDSREALLYL
+138 ARDSREALLYL
-149 QGLNISFNLANK
+149 QGLNISFNLSNK
-161 IYKSYGDNTIS
+161 IYKAYGDNTIS

-187 IGFVMA
+187 IGFIMA
-193 DNIAINMQ
+193 DTIAMNMQ
-201 MKNDSKF
+201 MKTDSKF
-208 RISAALSYIL
+208 RISAALSYVL
-218 KNDAEMSGSCAIKK
+218 KNDAEMTGSCTISL
-232 EDLINK
+232 DGLIDK
-238 TFDLIKVDK
+238 TFSLIKVDK
-247 NKINEQINEDLLK
+247 DKIKEQINEDLLK
-260 SKIQIMKIAEDD
+260 SKIQIMKIGNKE
-272 FVYDKD
+272 FVYDKE
-278 IYKAEKSTAINL
+278 IYKAEKSAAINL
-290 SRLQNEKY
+290 SRLKNENY
-298 IFDIEIN
+298 NFDVEIN
-305 EDLDAFSN
+305 EDLDVFSK
-313 EQKIAIKE
+313 EQQVAINE

-345 CNILDENGLKFN
+345 CNILDDNNLKFN

-371 STENSALTIHRL
+371 STENPALTIHRL
-383 IGIKPDSPIPEYN
+383 IGIKPESPIPEYN
-396 EENPLECDYVIV
+396 EENKLECDYVIV
-408 DEASMI
+408 DEVSMV
-414 DIKLMDKLLKSLSN
+414 DIKLMDKLLNALSS

-451 DILDTN
+451 DILDTD
-457 IKSVRLKKIFRQAK
+457 IKSVRLKKIFRQAQ

-503 TKNFEKNLLDLVK
+503 SNNFQKDILDLVK
-516 FRLPNYYKLD
+516 NRLPNYYKLD

-536 GKKSLWG
+536 SKKSSWG
-543 VVNINNLCQNELNKN
+543 VLNLNSVLQENLNKN
-558 PNSIKINN
+558 SKFFKINN
-566 KIFKLN
+566 RVFKLK

-584 ISLDPGNFED
+584 ESMDSSNFDD
-594 GVYNGDIGRIIDI
+594 GVYNGDIGRIIEI
-607 DKEREELK
+607 DEERESLK
-615 VEFYDGN
+615 IEFYDGN

-651 CVLIPMMSTSY
+651 CVVIPMMPTSF

-682 LLGEKRI
+682 LIGEKRI
-689 LKQMVRNNNESK
+689 LKQMVRNNKGSQ

-710 KELSEALKWLRIY
+710 KELSEALK
-723 YFWMIICV
+723 
-731 FFARKRSGKNFSC
+731 
-744 VKIAFQSLIM
+744 
-754 LTMNLKF
+754 

>member
-43 NDQIIIEGELIYH
+43 NDQVVVEGELIYH
-56 DKYGEQINVENAR
+56 DKYGEQINVESAR

-82 LSSGNIDSIGKKTAE
+82 LSSGNIESIGKKTAE
-97 LIYEKFG
+97 LIYEKFK
-104 DQAIDIVFNNPSKL
+104 DDSIDVVFNETEKL

-123 IGNKKLEKIKESTLD
+123 IGKKKLEKIKESTIE
-138 AKDSREALLYL
+138 ARDSREALLYL
-149 QGLNISFNLANK
+149 QGLNISFNLSNK
-161 IYKSYGDNTIS
+161 IYKAYGDNTIS

-193 DNIAINMQ
+193 DNIAMNMQ

-208 RISAALSYIL
+208 RISAAISYIL
-218 KNDAEMSGSCAIKK
+218 KNDAEMSGSCALKK
-232 EDLINK
+232 EDLLNK

-260 SKIQIMKIAEDD
+260 SKIQIIKIGEDE
-272 FVYDKD
+272 FVYDRD
-278 IYKAEKSTAINL
+278 IYKAEKSCAINL

-298 IFDIEIN
+298 IFDVKIN
-305 EDLDAFSN
+305 EDFDAFSK
-313 EQKIAIKE
+313 EQEIAIKE

-345 CNILDENGLKFN
+345 CNILNENNLKFN

-371 STENSALTIHRL
+371 STENVAFTIHRL
-383 IGIKPDSPIPEYN
+383 IGIKPENPIPEFN
-396 EENPLECDYVIV
+396 EENTLDCDYVIL

-414 DIKLMDKLLKSLSN
+414 DIKLMDKLLKALSSK
-428 NTALIL
+428 TALIL

-439 QLPSVGPGNVLK
+439 QLPSVGAGNVLK
-451 DILDTN
+451 DILDTD
-457 IKSVRLKKIFRQAK
+457 IKSVKLKKIFRQAK
-471 ESNIVVNAHRIN
+471 ESNIVVNAHKIN

-498 FIDSN
+498 FINSN
-503 TKNFEKNLLDLVK
+503 SKNFQNDLLDLVK
-516 FRLPNYYKLD
+516 NRLPNYYKLD

-536 GKKSLWG
+536 SKKSLWG
-543 VVNINNLCQNELNKN
+543 IVNINDICQKELNKN

-566 KIFKLN
+566 RIFKLG

-577 VRNNYDL
+577 VRNNYEL
-584 ISLDPGNFED
+584 ESLNPDDFDD

-607 DKEREELK
+607 DKNMESLK

-627 KEDIKD
+627 KEDVKD

-651 CVLIPMMSTSY
+651 CVLIPMMPASF

-682 LLGEKRI
+682 LMGEKKI

-710 KELSEALKWLRIY
+710 KELSEALK
-723 YFWMIICV
+723 
-731 FFARKRSGKNFSC
+731 
-744 VKIAFQSLIM
+744 
-754 LTMNLKF
+754 

>member
-23 SLETSDSPI
+23 SLQTSDSPI

-43 NDQIIIEGELIYH
+43 NDQIIVEGELIYH
-56 DKYGEQINVENAR
+56 DKYGEQINVESAR

-82 LSSGNIDSIGKKTAE
+82 LSSGNIESIGNKTAE

-104 DQAIDIVFNNPSKL
+104 DKSIDVVFNETEKL

-123 IGNKKLEKIKESTLD
+123 IGKKKLEKIKESTIE
-138 AKDSREALLYL
+138 ARDSREALLYL
-149 QGLNISFNLANK
+149 QGLNISFNLSNK
-161 IYKSYGDNTIS
+161 IYKAYGDNTIS

-193 DNIAINMQ
+193 DNIAMNMQ
-201 MKNDSKF
+201 MRNDSKF
-208 RISAALSYIL
+208 RISAAISYIL
-218 KNDAEMSGSCAIKK
+218 RNDAEMSGSCALKK
-232 EDLINK
+232 EDLLNK

-260 SKIQIMKIAEDD
+260 SKIQIIKIGEDE

-278 IYKAEKSTAINL
+278 IYMAEKSCAINL

-298 IFDIEIN
+298 IFDVKIN
-305 EDLDAFSN
+305 EDFDAFSK
-313 EQKIAIKE
+313 EQEIAIKE

-345 CNILDENGLKFN
+345 CNILNKNNLKFN

-371 STENSALTIHRL
+371 STENVAFTIHRL
-383 IGIKPDSPIPEYN
+383 IGIKPESPIPEFN
-396 EENPLECDYVIV
+396 EENTLDCDYVIV

-414 DIKLMDKLLKSLSN
+414 DIKLMDKLLKALSSK
-428 NTALIL
+428 TALIL

-439 QLPSVGPGNVLK
+439 QLPSVGAGNVLK
-451 DILDTN
+451 DILDTD
-457 IKSVRLKKIFRQAK
+457 IKSVKLKKIFRQAK
-471 ESNIVVNAHRIN
+471 ESNIVVNAHKIN

-498 FIDSN
+498 FINSN
-503 TKNFEKNLLDLVK
+503 SKNFQNDLLDLVK
-516 FRLPNYYKLD
+516 NRLPNYYKLD

-536 GKKSLWG
+536 SKKSLWG
-543 VVNINNLCQNELNKN
+543 IVNINDLCQKELNKN

-566 KIFKLN
+566 RIFKLG

-577 VRNNYDL
+577 VRNNYEL
-584 ISLDPGNFED
+584 ESLNPDDFDD

-607 DKEREELK
+607 DKNMESLK

-627 KEDIKD
+627 KEDVKD

-651 CVLIPMMSTSY
+651 CVLIPMMPASF

-682 LLGEKRI
+682 LLGEKKI

-710 KELSEALKWLRIY
+710 KELSEALK
-723 YFWMIICV
+723 
-731 FFARKRSGKNFSC
+731 
-744 VKIAFQSLIM
+744 
-754 LTMNLKF
+754 

>member
-1 MKFEGIIKSIIYRN
+1 MKFEGVIKSIIYRN

-43 NDQIIIEGELIYH
+43 NDQIIVEGELIYH
-56 DKYGEQINVENAR
+56 DKYGEQINVESAR

-82 LSSGNIDSIGKKTAE
+82 LSSGNIESIGKKTAE

-104 DQAIDIVFNNPSKL
+104 DKSIDVVFNESEKL

-123 IGNKKLEKIKESTLD
+123 IGKKKLEKIKESTIE
-138 AKDSREALLYL
+138 ARDSREALLYL
-149 QGLNISFNLANK
+149 QGLNISFNLSNK
-161 IYKSYGDNTIS
+161 IYKAYGDNTIS

-187 IGFVMA
+187 IGFIMA
-193 DNIAINMQ
+193 DTIAMNMQ
-201 MKNDSKF
+201 MKTDSKF
-208 RISAALSYIL
+208 RISAAISYVL
-218 KNDAEMSGSCAIKK
+218 KNDAEMTGSCTISLD
-232 EDLINK
+232 DLIDK
-238 TFDLIKVDK
+238 TFSFIKVDK
-247 NKINEQINEDLLK
+247 DKIKDQINKDLLK
-260 SKIQIMKIAEDD
+260 SKIQIMKIGNKE
-272 FVYDKD
+272 FVYDKE
-278 IYKAEKSTAINL
+278 IYKAEKSAAINL
-290 SRLQNEKY
+290 SRLKNENY
-298 IFDIEIN
+298 NFDVEIN
-305 EDLDAFSN
+305 EDLDVFSK
-313 EQKIAIKE
+313 EQQVAINE

-345 CNILDENGLKFN
+345 CNILDDNNLKFN

-371 STENSALTIHRL
+371 STENPALTIHRL
-383 IGIKPDSPIPEYN
+383 IGIKPESPIPEYN
-396 EENPLECDYVIV
+396 EENKLECDYVIV
-408 DEASMI
+408 DEVSMV
-414 DIKLMDKLLKSLSN
+414 DIKLMDKLLNALSS

-451 DILDTN
+451 DILDTD
-457 IKSVRLKKIFRQAK
+457 IKSVRLKKIFRQAQ

-503 TKNFEKNLLDLVK
+503 SNNFQIDILDLVK
-516 FRLPNYYKLD
+516 NRLPNYYKLD
-526 PINDIQILAP
+526 PIKDIQILAP
-536 GKKSLWG
+536 SKKSSWG
-543 VVNINNLCQNELNKN
+543 VLNLNNVLQENLNKN
-558 PNSIKINN
+558 PKFFKINN
-566 KIFKLN
+566 RIFKLK

-584 ISLDPGNFED
+584 ESMDPSNFDD
-594 GVYNGDIGRIIDI
+594 GVYNGDIGRIIEI
-607 DKEREELK
+607 DKERESLK
-615 VEFYDGN
+615 IEFYDGN

-651 CVLIPMMSTSY
+651 CVVIPMMPTSF

-682 LLGEKRI
+682 LIGEKRI
-689 LKQMVRNNNESK
+689 LKQMVRNNKGSQ

-710 KELSEALKWLRIY
+710 KELSEALK
-723 YFWMIICV
+723 
-731 FFARKRSGKNFSC
+731 
-744 VKIAFQSLIM
+744 
-754 LTMNLKF
+754 

>member
-15 EENGYTVL
+15 EENGYNVL
-23 SLETSDSPI
+23 SLQTSDSPI

-43 NDQIIIEGELIYH
+43 NDQVVVEGELIYH
-56 DKYGEQINVENAR
+56 DKYGEQINVESAM

-82 LSSGNIDSIGKKTAE
+82 LSSGNIESIGKKTAE

-104 DQAIDIVFNNPSKL
+104 DKSIDVVFNETEKL

-123 IGNKKLEKIKESTLD
+123 IGKKKLEKIKESTID
-138 AKDSREALLYL
+138 ARDSREALLYL

-161 IYKSYGDNTIS
+161 IYKAYGDNTIS

-193 DNIAINMQ
+193 DNIAMNMQ

-208 RISAALSYIL
+208 RISAAISYIL
-218 KNDAEMSGSCAIKK
+218 KNDAEMSGSCALKK
-232 EDLINK
+232 EDLLNK

-247 NKINEQINEDLLK
+247 NRINEQINEDLLK
-260 SKIQIMKIAEDD
+260 SKIQIIKIGEDE

-278 IYKAEKSTAINL
+278 IYKAEKSCAINL

-298 IFDIEIN
+298 IFDVKIN
-305 EDLDAFSN
+305 EDFDAFSK
-313 EQKIAIKE
+313 EQEIAIKE

-345 CNILDENGLKFN
+345 CNTLNENNLKFN

-371 STENSALTIHRL
+371 STENVAFTIHRL
-383 IGIKPDSPIPEYN
+383 IGIKPESPIPEFN
-396 EENPLECDYVIV
+396 EENTLDCDYVIV

-414 DIKLMDKLLKSLSN
+414 DIKLMDKLLKALSSK
-428 NTALIL
+428 TALIL

-439 QLPSVGPGNVLK
+439 QLPSVGAGNVLK
-451 DILDTN
+451 DILDTD
-457 IKSVRLKKIFRQAK
+457 IKSVKLKKIFRQAK
-471 ESNIVVNAHRIN
+471 ESNIVVNAHKIN

-498 FIDSN
+498 FINSN
-503 TKNFEKNLLDLVK
+503 SKKFQNDLLDLVK
-516 FRLPNYYKLD
+516 NRLPNYYKLD

-536 GKKSLWG
+536 SKKSLWG
-543 VVNINNLCQNELNKN
+543 IVNINDLCQKELNKN

-566 KIFKLN
+566 RIFKLG

-577 VRNNYDL
+577 VRNNYEL
-584 ISLDPGNFED
+584 ESLNPDNFDD

-607 DKEREELK
+607 DKNMESLK

-627 KEDIKD
+627 KEDVKD

-651 CVLIPMMSTSY
+651 CVLIPMMPASF

-682 LLGEKRI
+682 LLGEKKI

-710 KELSEALKWLRIY
+710 KELSEALK
-723 YFWMIICV
+723 
-731 FFARKRSGKNFSC
+731 
-744 VKIAFQSLIM
+744 
-754 LTMNLKF
+754 

>member
-43 NDQIIIEGELIYH
+43 NDQVVVEGELIYH
-56 DKYGEQINVENAR
+56 DKYGEQINVESAR

-82 LSSGNIDSIGKKTAE
+82 LSSGNIESIGKKTAE

-104 DQAIDIVFNNPSKL
+104 DKSIDVVFNEAEKL

-123 IGNKKLEKIKESTLD
+123 IGKKKLEKIKESTIE
-138 AKDSREALLYL
+138 ARDSREALLYL

-161 IYKSYGDNTIS
+161 IYKAYGDNTIS

-193 DNIAINMQ
+193 DNIAMNMQ

-208 RISAALSYIL
+208 RISAAISYIL
-218 KNDAEMSGSCAIKK
+218 KNDAEMSGSCALKK
-232 EDLINK
+232 EDLLNK

-260 SKIQIMKIAEDD
+260 SKIQIIKIGEDE

-278 IYKAEKSTAINL
+278 IYKAEKSCAINL

-298 IFDIEIN
+298 IFDVKIN
-305 EDLDAFSN
+305 EDFDAFSK
-313 EQKIAIKE
+313 EQEIAIKE

-345 CNILDENGLKFN
+345 CNILDENGLEFN

-371 STENSALTIHRL
+371 STENVAFTIHRL
-383 IGIKPDSPIPEYN
+383 IGIKPESPIPEFN
-396 EENPLECDYVIV
+396 EENTLDCDYVIV

-414 DIKLMDKLLKSLSN
+414 DIKLMDKLLKALSSK
-428 NTALIL
+428 TALIL

-439 QLPSVGPGNVLK
+439 QLPSVGAGNVLK
-451 DILDTN
+451 DILDTD
-457 IKSVRLKKIFRQAK
+457 IKAVKLKKIFRQAK
-471 ESNIVVNAHRIN
+471 ESNIVVNAHKIN

-498 FIDSN
+498 FINSN
-503 TKNFEKNLLDLVK
+503 SKNFQNDLLDLVK
-516 FRLPNYYKLD
+516 NRLPNYYKLD

-536 GKKSLWG
+536 SKKSLWG
-543 VVNINNLCQNELNKN
+543 IVNINDLCQKELNKN

-566 KIFKLN
+566 RIFKLG

-577 VRNNYDL
+577 VRNNYEL
-584 ISLDPGNFED
+584 ESLNPDNFDD

-607 DKEREELK
+607 DKNMESLK

-627 KEDIKD
+627 KEDVKD

-651 CVLIPMMSTSY
+651 CILIPMMPASF

-682 LLGEKRI
+682 LLGEKKI

-710 KELSEALKWLRIY
+710 KELSEALK
-723 YFWMIICV
+723 
-731 FFARKRSGKNFSC
+731 
-744 VKIAFQSLIM
+744 
-754 LTMNLKF
+754 

>member
-23 SLETSDSPI
+23 SLQTSDSPI

-43 NDQIIIEGELIYH
+43 NDQVVVEGELIYH
-56 DKYGEQINVENAR
+56 DKYGEQINVESAM

-82 LSSGNIDSIGKKTAE
+82 LSSGNIESIGKKTAE

-104 DQAIDIVFNNPSKL
+104 DKSIDVVFNEAEKL

-123 IGNKKLEKIKESTLD
+123 IGKKKLEKIKESTIE
-138 AKDSREALLYL
+138 ARDSREALLYL

-161 IYKSYGDNTIS
+161 IYKAYTDNTIS

-193 DNIAINMQ
+193 DNIAMNMQ

-208 RISAALSYIL
+208 RISAAISYIL
-218 KNDAEMSGSCAIKK
+218 KNDAEMSGSCALKK
-232 EDLINK
+232 EDLLNR

-247 NKINEQINEDLLK
+247 NKINDQINEDLLK
-260 SKIQIMKIAEDD
+260 SKIQIIKIGEDQ

-278 IYKAEKSTAINL
+278 IYKAEKSCAINL

-298 IFDIEIN
+298 IFDVKIN
-305 EDLDAFSN
+305 EDFDAFSK
-313 EQKIAIKE
+313 EQEIAIKE

-345 CNILDENGLKFN
+345 CNILNENNLKFN

-371 STENSALTIHRL
+371 STENVAFTIHRL
-383 IGIKPDSPIPEYN
+383 IGIKPESPTPEFN
-396 EENPLECDYVIV
+396 EENTLDCDYVIL

-414 DIKLMDKLLKSLSN
+414 DIKLMDKLLKALSSK
-428 NTALIL
+428 TALIL

-439 QLPSVGPGNVLK
+439 QLPSVGAGNVLK
-451 DILDTN
+451 DILDTD

-471 ESNIVVNAHRIN
+471 ESNIVVNAHKIN

-498 FIDSN
+498 FINSN
-503 TKNFEKNLLDLVK
+503 SKNFQNDLLDLVK
-516 FRLPNYYKLD
+516 NRLPNYYKLD

-536 GKKSLWG
+536 SKKSLWG
-543 VVNINNLCQNELNKN
+543 IVNINDLCQKELNKN

-566 KIFKLN
+566 RIFKLG

-577 VRNNYDL
+577 VRNNYEL
-584 ISLDPGNFED
+584 ESLNPDDFDD

-607 DKEREELK
+607 DKNMESLK

-627 KEDIKD
+627 KEDVKD

-651 CVLIPMMSTSY
+651 CVLIPMMPASF

-682 LLGEKRI
+682 LLGEKKI

-710 KELSEALKWLRIY
+710 KELSEALK
-723 YFWMIICV
+723 
-731 FFARKRSGKNFSC
+731 
-744 VKIAFQSLIM
+744 
-754 LTMNLKF
+754 

>member
-23 SLETSDSPI
+23 SLQTSDSPI

-43 NDQIIIEGELIYH
+43 NDQVVVEGELIYH
-56 DKYGEQINVENAR
+56 DKYGEQINVESAM

-82 LSSGNIDSIGKKTAE
+82 LSSGNIESIGKKTAE
-97 LIYEKFG
+97 LIYEKFK
-104 DQAIDIVFNNPSKL
+104 DDSIDVVFNETEKL

-123 IGNKKLEKIKESTLD
+123 IGKKKLEKIKESTIE
-138 AKDSREALLYL
+138 ARDSREALLYL

-161 IYKSYGDNTIS
+161 IYKTYTDNTIS

-193 DNIAINMQ
+193 DNIAMNMQ

-208 RISAALSYIL
+208 RISAAISYIL
-218 KNDAEMSGSCAIKK
+218 KNDAEMSGSCALKK
-232 EDLINK
+232 EDLLNK

-260 SKIQIMKIAEDD
+260 SKIQIIKIGEDE

-278 IYKAEKSTAINL
+278 IYMAEKSCAINL

-298 IFDIEIN
+298 IFDVKIN
-305 EDLDAFSN
+305 EDFDAFSK
-313 EQKIAIKE
+313 EQEIAIKE

-345 CNILDENGLKFN
+345 CNILNEHNLKFN

-371 STENSALTIHRL
+371 STENVAFTIHRL
-383 IGIKPDSPIPEYN
+383 IGIKPESPIPEFN
-396 EENPLECDYVIV
+396 EENTLDCDYVIV

-414 DIKLMDKLLKSLSN
+414 DIKLMDKLLKALSSK
-428 NTALIL
+428 TALIL

-439 QLPSVGPGNVLK
+439 QLPSVGAGNVLK
-451 DILDTN
+451 DILDTD
-457 IKSVRLKKIFRQAK
+457 IKAVKLKKIFRQAK
-471 ESNIVVNAHRIN
+471 ESNIVVNAHKIN

-498 FIDSN
+498 FINSN
-503 TKNFEKNLLDLVK
+503 SKNFQNDLLDLVK
-516 FRLPNYYKLD
+516 NRLPNYYKLD

-536 GKKSLWG
+536 SKKSLWG
-543 VVNINNLCQNELNKN
+543 IVNINDLCQKELNKN

-566 KIFKLN
+566 RIFKLG

-577 VRNNYDL
+577 VRNNYEL
-584 ISLDPGNFED
+584 ESLNPDDFDD

-607 DKEREELK
+607 DKNMESLK

-627 KEDIKD
+627 KEDVKD

-651 CVLIPMMSTSY
+651 CVLIPMMPASF

-682 LLGEKRI
+682 LLGEKKI

-710 KELSEALKWLRIY
+710 KELSEALK
-723 YFWMIICV
+723 
-731 FFARKRSGKNFSC
+731 
-744 VKIAFQSLIM
+744 
-754 LTMNLKF
+754 

>member
-43 NDQIIIEGELIYH
+43 NDQVVVEGELIYH
-56 DKYGEQINVENAR
+56 DKYGEQINVESAR

-82 LSSGNIDSIGKKTAE
+82 LSSGNIESIGKKTAE

-104 DQAIDIVFNNPSKL
+104 DKSIDVVFNETEKL

-123 IGNKKLEKIKESTLD
+123 IGKKKLEKIKESTIE
-138 AKDSREALLYL
+138 ARDSREALLYL
-149 QGLNISFNLANK
+149 QGLNISFNLSNK
-161 IYKSYGDNTIS
+161 IYKAYGDNTIS

-193 DNIAINMQ
+193 DNIAMNMQ

-208 RISAALSYIL
+208 RISAAISYIL
-218 KNDAEMSGSCAIKK
+218 KNDAEMSGSCALKK
-232 EDLINK
+232 EDLLNK

-260 SKIQIMKIAEDD
+260 SKIQIIKIGEDE

-278 IYKAEKSTAINL
+278 IYKAEKSCAINL

-298 IFDIEIN
+298 IFDIKIN
-305 EDLDAFSN
+305 EDFDAFSK
-313 EQKIAIKE
+313 EQEIAIKQ

-345 CNILDENGLKFN
+345 CNILNENNLKFN

-371 STENSALTIHRL
+371 STENVAFTIHRL
-383 IGIKPDSPIPEYN
+383 IGIKPENPIPEFN
-396 EENPLECDYVIV
+396 EENTLDCDYVIV

-414 DIKLMDKLLKSLSN
+414 DIKLMDKLLKALSSK
-428 NTALIL
+428 TALIL

-439 QLPSVGPGNVLK
+439 QLPSVGAGNVLK
-451 DILDTN
+451 DILNTD
-457 IKSVRLKKIFRQAK
+457 IKAVKLKKIFRQAK
-471 ESNIVVNAHRIN
+471 ESNIVVNAHKIN

-498 FIDSN
+498 FINSN
-503 TKNFEKNLLDLVK
+503 SKNFQNDLLDLVK
-516 FRLPNYYKLD
+516 NRLPNYYKLD

-536 GKKSLWG
+536 SKKSLWG
-543 VVNINNLCQNELNKN
+543 IVNINDLCQKELNKN

-566 KIFKLN
+566 RIFKLG

-577 VRNNYDL
+577 VRNNYEL
-584 ISLDPGNFED
+584 ESLNPDNFDD

-607 DKEREELK
+607 DKNMESLK

-627 KEDIKD
+627 KEDVKD

-651 CVLIPMMSTSY
+651 CVLIPMMPASF

-682 LLGEKRI
+682 LLGEKKI

-710 KELSEALKWLRIY
+710 KELSEALK
-723 YFWMIICV
+723 
-731 FFARKRSGKNFSC
+731 
-744 VKIAFQSLIM
+744 
-754 LTMNLKF
+754 

>member
-23 SLETSDSPI
+23 SLQTSDSPI

-43 NDQIIIEGELIYH
+43 NDQVVVEGELIYH
-56 DKYGEQINVENAR
+56 DKYGEQINVESAR

-82 LSSGNIDSIGKKTAE
+82 LSSGNIESIGRKTAE

-104 DQAIDIVFNNPSKL
+104 DKSIDVVFNETEKL

-123 IGNKKLEKIKESTLD
+123 IGNKKLEKIKESTIE
-138 AKDSREALLYL
+138 ARDSREALLYL
-149 QGLNISFNLANK
+149 QGLNISFNLSNK
-161 IYKSYGDNTIS
+161 IYKAYGDNTIS

-193 DNIAINMQ
+193 DNIAMNMQ

-208 RISAALSYIL
+208 RISAAISYIL
-218 KNDAEMSGSCAIKK
+218 KNDAEMSGSCALKK
-232 EDLINK
+232 EDLLNK

-260 SKIQIMKIAEDD
+260 SKVQIIKIGEDE
-272 FVYDKD
+272 FVYDRD
-278 IYKAEKSTAINL
+278 IYKAEKSCAINL

-298 IFDIEIN
+298 IFDVKIN
-305 EDLDAFSN
+305 EDFDAFSK
-313 EQKIAIKE
+313 EQEIAIKE

-345 CNILDENGLKFN
+345 CNILNENNLKFN

-371 STENSALTIHRL
+371 STEYVAFTIHRL
-383 IGIKPDSPIPEYN
+383 IGIKPESPIPEFN
-396 EENPLECDYVIV
+396 EENTLDCDYVIV

-414 DIKLMDKLLKSLSN
+414 DIKLMDKLLKALSSK
-428 NTALIL
+428 TALIL

-439 QLPSVGPGNVLK
+439 QLPSVGAGNVLK
-451 DILDTN
+451 DILDTD
-457 IKSVRLKKIFRQAK
+457 IKSVRLKKIFRQAQ
-471 ESNIVVNAHRIN
+471 ESNIVVNAHKIN

-498 FIDSN
+498 FINSN
-503 TKNFEKNLLDLVK
+503 SKKFQNDLLDLVK
-516 FRLPNYYKLD
+516 NRLPNYYKLD
-526 PINDIQILAP
+526 PINNIQILAP
-536 GKKSLWG
+536 SKKSLWG
-543 VVNINNLCQNELNKN
+543 IVNINDLCQKELNKN

-566 KIFKLN
+566 RNFKLG

-577 VRNNYDL
+577 VRNNYEL
-584 ISLDPGNFED
+584 ESLNPDDFDD

-607 DKEREELK
+607 DKNMESLK

-627 KEDIKD
+627 KEDVKD

-651 CVLIPMMSTSY
+651 CVLIPMMPASF

-682 LLGEKRI
+682 LLGEKKI

-710 KELSEALKWLRIY
+710 KELSEALK
-723 YFWMIICV
+723 
-731 FFARKRSGKNFSC
+731 
-744 VKIAFQSLIM
+744 
-754 LTMNLKF
+754 

>member
-32 TCTGIMPFFNE
+32 TCTGIMPFLNE
-43 NDQIIIEGELIYH
+43 NDQIIVEGELIYH
-56 DKYGEQINVENAR
+56 DKYGEQIHVESASL
-69 IKKPSG
+69 KKPSG

-82 LSSGNIDSIGKKTAE
+82 LSSGNIESIGKKTAQ
-97 LIYEKFG
+97 LIYEKFK
-104 DQAIDIVFNNPSKL
+104 DDSIDVVFNQSEKL
-118 LSIQG
+118 LTIPG
-123 IGNKKLEKIKESTLD
+123 IGKKKLEKIKESTLD
-138 AKDSREALLYL
+138 ARDSREALLYL

-161 IYKSYGDNTIS
+161 IYKAYGDNTIS

-187 IGFVMA
+187 VGFIMA
-193 DNIAINMQ
+193 DNIAMNMQ
-201 MKNDSKF
+201 MKSDSKF
-208 RISAALSYIL
+208 RISAALSYVL
-218 KNDAEMSGSCAIKK
+218 KNDAEMTGSCTIRLDDLIDKTFSLIKVDRNK
-232 EDLINK
+232 IKDQIDEDLIN
-238 TFDLIKVDK
+238 
-247 NKINEQINEDLLK
+247 
-260 SKIQIMKIAEDD
+260 SKIQIMKIGNEE

-278 IYKAEKSTAINL
+278 IYKSEKSTAINL
-290 SRLQNEKY
+290 SRLKNEKY
-298 IFDIEIN
+298 IFDLEIN
-305 EDLDAFSN
+305 EDLDVFSK
-313 EQKIAIKE
+313 QQQVAINE

-345 CNILDENGLKFN
+345 CNILDDNNLKFN

-383 IGIKPDSPIPEYN
+383 IGIKPESPIPEYN
-396 EENPLECDYVIV
+396 EENPLDCDYVIV
-408 DEASMI
+408 DEVSMV
-414 DIKLMDKLLKSLSN
+414 DIKLMDKLLKALSS

-451 DILDTN
+451 DILDTD
-457 IKSVRLKKIFRQAK
+457 IKSVRLNKIFRQAQ

-503 TKNFEKNLLDLVK
+503 VNNFQKDILDLIK
-516 FRLPNYYKLD
+516 NRLPNYYKLD

-536 GKKSLWG
+536 SKKSSWG
-543 VVNINNLCQNELNKN
+543 VLNLNNILQENLNKN
-558 PNSIKINN
+558 PKYLKINN
-566 KIFKLN
+566 RIFKLK

-584 ISLDPGNFED
+584 ESLDPGNFDD
-594 GVYNGDIGRIIDI
+594 GVYNGDIGRIIEL
-607 DKEREELK
+607 DKERDSLK
-615 VEFYDGN
+615 IEFYDGN

-651 CVLIPMMSTSY
+651 CVVIPMMPTSF

-682 LLGEKRI
+682 LIGEKRI
-689 LKQMVRNNNESK
+689 LKQMVKNNKTSQ

-710 KELSEALKWLRIY
+710 KELSEALKW
-723 YFWMIICV
+723 
-731 FFARKRSGKNFSC
+731 
-744 VKIAFQSLIM
+744 
-754 LTMNLKF
+754 

>member
-43 NDQIIIEGELIYH
+43 NDQVVVEGELIYH
-56 DKYGEQINVENAR
+56 DKYGEQINVESAK

-82 LSSGNIDSIGKKTAE
+82 LSSGNIESIGKKTAE
-97 LIYEKFG
+97 LIYEKFK
-104 DQAIDIVFNNPSKL
+104 DDSIDVVFNETEKL

-123 IGNKKLEKIKESTLD
+123 IGKKKLEKIKESTID
-138 AKDSREALLYL
+138 ARDSREALLYL
-149 QGLNISFNLANK
+149 QGLNISFNLSNK
-161 IYKSYGDNTIS
+161 IYKAYGDNTIS

-193 DNIAINMQ
+193 DNIAMNMQ

-208 RISAALSYIL
+208 RISAAISYIL
-218 KNDAEMSGSCAIKK
+218 KNDAEMSGSCALKK
-232 EDLINK
+232 EDLLNK

-247 NKINEQINEDLLK
+247 NRINEQINEDLLK
-260 SKIQIMKIAEDD
+260 SKIQIIKIGEDE

-278 IYKAEKSTAINL
+278 IYKAEKSCAINL

-298 IFDIEIN
+298 IFDVKIN
-305 EDLDAFSN
+305 EDFDAFSK
-313 EQKIAIKE
+313 EQEIAIKE

-345 CNILDENGLKFN
+345 CNTLNENNLKFN

-371 STENSALTIHRL
+371 STENVAFTIHRL
-383 IGIKPDSPIPEYN
+383 IGIKPESPIPEFN
-396 EENPLECDYVIV
+396 EENTLDCDYVIV

-414 DIKLMDKLLKSLSN
+414 DIKLMDKLLKALSSK
-428 NTALIL
+428 TALIL

-439 QLPSVGPGNVLK
+439 QLPSVGAGNVLK
-451 DILDTN
+451 DILDTD
-457 IKSVRLKKIFRQAK
+457 IKSVKLKKIFRQAK
-471 ESNIVVNAHRIN
+471 ESNIVVNAHKIN

-498 FIDSN
+498 FINSN
-503 TKNFEKNLLDLVK
+503 SKKFQNDLLDLVK
-516 FRLPNYYKLD
+516 NRLPNYYKLD

-536 GKKSLWG
+536 SKKSLWG
-543 VVNINNLCQNELNKN
+543 IVNINDLCQKELNKN

-566 KIFKLN
+566 RIFKLG

-577 VRNNYDL
+577 VRNNYEL
-584 ISLDPGNFED
+584 ESLNPDNFDD

-607 DKEREELK
+607 DKNMESLK

-627 KEDIKD
+627 KEDVKD

-651 CVLIPMMSTSY
+651 CVLIPMMPASF

-682 LLGEKRI
+682 LLGEKKI

-710 KELSEALKWLRIY
+710 KELSEALK
-723 YFWMIICV
+723 
-731 FFARKRSGKNFSC
+731 
-744 VKIAFQSLIM
+744 
-754 LTMNLKF
+754 

>member
-43 NDQIIIEGELIYH
+43 NDQIIVEGELIYH
-56 DKYGEQINVENAR
+56 DKYGEQINVESASL
-69 IKKPSG
+69 KKPSG

-82 LSSGNIDSIGKKTAE
+82 LSSGNIESIGKKTAQ
-97 LIYEKFG
+97 LIYENFK
-104 DQAIDIVFNNPSKL
+104 DESIDVVFNDPNKL
-118 LSIQG
+118 LSIPG
-123 IGNKKLEKIKESTLD
+123 IGKKKLEKIKESTLD
-138 AKDSREALLYL
+138 ARDSREALLYL
-149 QGLNISFNLANK
+149 QGLNISFNLSNK
-161 IYKSYGDNTIS
+161 IYKAYGDNTIS

-187 IGFVMA
+187 IGFIMA
-193 DNIAINMQ
+193 DTIAMNMQ
-201 MKNDSKF
+201 MKSDSKF
-208 RISAALSYIL
+208 RISAALSYVL
-218 KNDAEMSGSCAIKK
+218 KNDAEMTGSCTISLD
-232 EDLINK
+232 DLIDK
-238 TFDLIKVDK
+238 TFSLIKVEKDK
-247 NKINEQINEDLLK
+247 IKDQINEDLLK
-260 SKIQIMKIAEDD
+260 SKIQIMKIGNDE
-272 FVYDKD
+272 FVYDKE
-278 IYKAEKSTAINL
+278 IFKAEKSAAINL
-290 SRLQNEKY
+290 SRLKNENY
-298 IFDIEIN
+298 NFDVEIN
-305 EDLDAFSN
+305 EDLDVFSK
-313 EQKIAIKE
+313 EQQVAINE

-345 CNILDENGLKFN
+345 CNILDDNNLKYN

-371 STENSALTIHRL
+371 STENPSLTIHRL
-383 IGIKPDSPIPEYN
+383 IGIKPESPIPEYN
-396 EENPLECDYVIV
+396 EENKLECDYVIV
-408 DEASMI
+408 DEVSMV
-414 DIKLMDKLLKSLSN
+414 DIKLMDKLLKALSS

-451 DILDTN
+451 DILDTD
-457 IKSVRLKKIFRQAK
+457 IKSVRLKKIFRQAQ

-498 FIDSN
+498 FIDSSSN
-503 TKNFEKNLLDLVK
+503 NFQKDILDLIK
-516 FRLPNYYKLD
+516 NRLPNYYKLD

-536 GKKSLWG
+536 SKKSSWG
-543 VVNINNLCQNELNKN
+543 VLNLNNVLQENLNRN
-558 PNSIKINN
+558 PKLLKINN
-566 KIFKLN
+566 RIFKLK

-584 ISLDPGNFED
+584 ESMDPSNFDD
-594 GVYNGDIGRIIDI
+594 GVYNGDIGRIIEL
-607 DKEREELK
+607 DKERESLK

-651 CVLIPMMSTSY
+651 CVVIPMMPTSF

-682 LLGEKRI
+682 LVGEKRI
-689 LKQMVRNNNESK
+689 LKQMVRNNKGSQ

-710 KELSEALKWLRIY
+710 KELSEALK
-723 YFWMIICV
+723 
-731 FFARKRSGKNFSC
+731 
-744 VKIAFQSLIM
+744 
-754 LTMNLKF
+754 

>member
-23 SLETSDSPI
+23 SLQTSDSPI

-43 NDQIIIEGELIYH
+43 NDQVVVEGELIYH
-56 DKYGEQINVENAR
+56 DKYGEQINVESAM

-82 LSSGNIDSIGKKTAE
+82 LSSGNIESIGKKTAE

-104 DQAIDIVFNNPSKL
+104 DKSIDVVFNETEKL

-123 IGNKKLEKIKESTLD
+123 IGKKKLEKIKESTID
-138 AKDSREALLYL
+138 ARDSREALLYL

-161 IYKSYGDNTIS
+161 IYKAYGDNTIS

-193 DNIAINMQ
+193 DNIAMNMQ

-208 RISAALSYIL
+208 RISAAISYIL
-218 KNDAEMSGSCAIKK
+218 KNDAEMSGSCAVKK
-232 EDLINK
+232 EDLLNK

-260 SKIQIMKIAEDD
+260 SKIQIIKIGEDE

-278 IYKAEKSTAINL
+278 IYMAEKSCAINL

-298 IFDIEIN
+298 IFDVKIN
-305 EDLDAFSN
+305 EDFDAFSK
-313 EQKIAIKE
+313 EQEIAIKE

-345 CNILDENGLKFN
+345 CNILNENNLKFN

-371 STENSALTIHRL
+371 STENVAFTIHRL
-383 IGIKPDSPIPEYN
+383 IGIKPESPIPEFN
-396 EENPLECDYVIV
+396 EENTLDCDYVIV

-414 DIKLMDKLLKSLSN
+414 DIKLMDKLLKALSSK
-428 NTALIL
+428 TALIL

-439 QLPSVGPGNVLK
+439 QLPSVGAGNVLK
-451 DILDTN
+451 DILDTD
-457 IKSVRLKKIFRQAK
+457 IKSVKLKKIFRQAK

-498 FIDSN
+498 FINSN
-503 TKNFEKNLLDLVK
+503 SKKFQNDLLDLVK
-516 FRLPNYYKLD
+516 NRLPNYYKLD

-536 GKKSLWG
+536 SKKSLWG
-543 VVNINNLCQNELNKN
+543 IVNINDLCQKELNKN
-558 PNSIKINN
+558 PNLIKINN
-566 KIFKLN
+566 RIFKLG

-577 VRNNYDL
+577 VRNNYEL
-584 ISLDPGNFED
+584 ESLNPDNFDD

-607 DKEREELK
+607 DKNMESLK

-627 KEDIKD
+627 KEDVKD

-651 CVLIPMMSTSY
+651 CVLIPMMPASF

-682 LLGEKRI
+682 LLGEKKI

-710 KELSEALKWLRIY
+710 KELSEALK
-723 YFWMIICV
+723 
-731 FFARKRSGKNFSC
+731 
-744 VKIAFQSLIM
+744 
-754 LTMNLKF
+754 

>member
-43 NDQIIIEGELIYH
+43 NDQVVVEGELIYH
-56 DKYGEQINVENAR
+56 DKYGEQINVESAR

-82 LSSGNIDSIGKKTAE
+82 LSSGNIESIGKKTAE

-104 DQAIDIVFNNPSKL
+104 DKSIDVVFNEAEKL

-123 IGNKKLEKIKESTLD
+123 IGKKKLEKIKESTIE
-138 AKDSREALLYL
+138 ARDSREALLYL
-149 QGLNISFNLANK
+149 QGLNISFNLSNK
-161 IYKSYGDNTIS
+161 IYKAYGDNTIS

-193 DNIAINMQ
+193 DNIAMNMQ

-208 RISAALSYIL
+208 RISAAISYIL
-218 KNDAEMSGSCAIKK
+218 KNDAEMSGSCALKK
-232 EDLINK
+232 EDLLNK

-260 SKIQIMKIAEDD
+260 SKIQIIKIGEDE
-272 FVYDKD
+272 FVYDRD
-278 IYKAEKSTAINL
+278 IYKAEKSCAINF

-298 IFDIEIN
+298 IFDVKIN
-305 EDLDAFSN
+305 EDFDVFSK
-313 EQKIAIKE
+313 EQEIAIKE

-345 CNILDENGLKFN
+345 CNILNENNLKFN

-371 STENSALTIHRL
+371 STENVAFTIHRL
-383 IGIKPDSPIPEYN
+383 IGIKPESSIPEFN
-396 EENPLECDYVIV
+396 EENTLDCDYVIV

-414 DIKLMDKLLKSLSN
+414 DIKLMDKLLKALSSK
-428 NTALIL
+428 TALIL

-439 QLPSVGPGNVLK
+439 QLPSVGAGNVLK
-451 DILDTN
+451 DILDTD
-457 IKSVRLKKIFRQAK
+457 IKAVKLKKIFRQAK
-471 ESNIVVNAHRIN
+471 ESNIVVNAHKIN

-498 FIDSN
+498 FINSN
-503 TKNFEKNLLDLVK
+503 SKNFQNDLLDLVK
-516 FRLPNYYKLD
+516 NRLPNYYKLD

-536 GKKSLWG
+536 SKKSLWG
-543 VVNINNLCQNELNKN
+543 IVNINDLCQKELNKN

-566 KIFKLN
+566 RIFKLG

-577 VRNNYDL
+577 VRNNYEL
-584 ISLDPGNFED
+584 ESLNPDNFDD

-607 DKEREELK
+607 DKNMESLK

-627 KEDIKD
+627 KEDVKD

-651 CVLIPMMSTSY
+651 CVLIPMMPASF

-682 LLGEKRI
+682 LLGEKKI

-710 KELSEALKWLRIY
+710 KELSEALK
-723 YFWMIICV
+723 
-731 FFARKRSGKNFSC
+731 
-744 VKIAFQSLIM
+744 
-754 LTMNLKF
+754 